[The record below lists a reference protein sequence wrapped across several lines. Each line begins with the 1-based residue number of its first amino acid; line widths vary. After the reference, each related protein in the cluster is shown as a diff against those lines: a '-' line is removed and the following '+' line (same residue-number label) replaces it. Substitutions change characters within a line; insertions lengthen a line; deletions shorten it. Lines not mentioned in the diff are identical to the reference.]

1 MPLRMP
7 KLRLTRRVGK
17 ILLGIV
23 AFVLILFGVAAWQVP
38 KVLHNVLVQDVSKM
52 IGREVSVG
60 DISFNPFTLTVR
72 ARDLAVAQP
81 DSQTPLLKLAEL
93 DVSAAW
99 SSLFWFAP
107 VVDRLTLR
115 EPNIA
120 IVREDVTRFNF
131 SDIQQRV
138 AELSAAQP
146 EEPPKKPDEGL
157 PRFSL
162 NNMVIENGTIT
173 LDDKVTGR
181 KQVVDELGVGVPFI
195 STFGYA
201 TDIDVQPRVH
211 LRINGSPFDL
221 NGVARPFDV
230 VPSSTLR
237 VAFNGLQLEKWAD
250 VWPMPLPFKVESALL
265 DSNLQVVFEQP
276 KDAPPKIRVVGD
288 LGLRRLDLRDTTGEN
303 LAAWSALTVT
313 RLELEPIARHVYV
326 GEVGLWA
333 PQIHVRRYANEHLNW
348 LDVVAGLKR
357 LGGVEPTATPVA
369 DKLRKASGLDPAA
382 KAGDKTVA
390 AAAAPGAAAKAAAP
404 AAGKAAAPA
413 ATNAAGKAAAPAA
426 TNAAGKATAAESAS
440 AAANATGKAAASAVA
455 DAADKTSTPAPVAAN
470 ASASAES
477 GAKAAAP
484 AAGPATGAAPAA
496 SASSAA
502 PATSSAATPAP
513 RAAPAGTAPAAPAT
527 ADAAPKP
534 EAAPTEW
541 KVELDAFNLH
551 EGEVYVTDAVSKL
564 DYVMTGLA
572 ATVEGVAL
580 PQVPDQPI
588 NLWLTMDNSTDGGWL
603 RAKGPL
609 VIQPLSLELG
619 VRLGNIALAPLAPA
633 VRNASP
639 MTLLDGRLAA
649 DAQIHVKEKNGAVD
663 ASATA
668 VQADLTQFKA
678 RDESLKPALDIALQS
693 LHVTADRLAM
703 GPGQSNFTL
712 AAAGIQ
718 GNGKLDLKGAFTPQ
732 PLTLKTSVDLSELNV
747 ASFAPYAASSLNA
760 TVRAITLGAKGNAEF
775 AAAAGSAPMKASWKG
790 GVEVTGVDLQD
801 RVNNDDFLNWKR
813 LGFTGMDISVAGDK
827 IGAKL
832 GDIALEDFY
841 GRVLLN
847 AQGRLNVMDLVAAP
861 GQAGGS
867 ITQDTQTPG
876 RSAAPAPAAAPGKA
890 SAMPDIS
897 VNSVT
902 LTRGRMTFTDR
913 FVKPNYVAELSS
925 VEGSITAVSST
936 NPQPAKVKVTGR
948 VYTTAPLS
956 ISGVVQPFA
965 KYLSLDLKASAKGV
979 DLPRFNTYSAKYVGY
994 PIKRGKLSVDLEY
1007 KIKDRALQATN
1018 HVVLNQLTFGD
1029 KTNSPDAT
1037 KLPVL
1042 LAVALLKD
1050 SRGNIDINLPISGS
1064 LDDPEFS
1071 VGGIVVRVLMN
1082 LVVKAVTSPFS
1093 LLASAFGGG
1102 EELSYVEFAPGSAAL
1117 TEDSQQRIDTLIK
1130 ALVDRPAL
1138 KMDISGRADP
1148 KTDVEGLR
1156 QAWVDAKIR
1165 AAKAAATTP
1174 RGKKPN
1180 PAGVE
1185 VSGAERAKYLEE
1197 VYDDTDLKDK
1207 PRNFIGMAK
1216 SVPPEQMEEM
1226 LRAAAPV
1233 GDEQLRQLAD
1243 ARAQAVY
1250 EKLQAQEGLADRV
1263 FIVAP
1268 QLDTDGIKDE
1278 GLPSRVD
1285 FSLK

>member
-7 KLRLTRRVGK
+7 KFRFTRRLGK
-17 ILLGIV
+17 ILLGVV
-23 AFVLILFGVAAWQVP
+23 AVALILCGVAAWQVP
-38 KVLHNVLVQDVSKM
+38 KVLHNVLTQDVAKM
-52 IGREVSVG
+52 LGRDVAVG
-60 DISFNPFTLTVR
+60 KITFNPFTLTVR

-81 DSQTPLLKLAEL
+81 GSQTPLFTASEVN
-93 DVSAAW
+93 VSAAW

-107 VVDRLTLR
+107 VVDRFTLR
-115 EPNIA
+115 SPTLS

-131 SDIQQRV
+131 SDVQQRV
-138 AELSAAQP
+138 AEMTAP
-146 EEPPKKPDEGL
+146 KPDEPPKPDDGL

-162 NNMVIENGTIT
+162 NNMVIEGGVVT

-181 KQVVDELGVGVPFI
+181 KQVIDELAVGVPFI

-201 TDIDVQPRVH
+201 TDIDVQPRLH

-221 NGVARPFDV
+221 TGVARPFDK

-237 VAFNGLQLEKWAD
+237 VAFTGLQLEKWAD
-250 VWPMPLPFKVESALL
+250 VWPMPLPFKLERALL
-265 DSNLQVVFEQP
+265 DSNLQIVFEQP

-288 LGLRRLDLRDTTGEN
+288 LGLRQFDLRDSAGES
-303 LAAWSALTVT
+303 LAGWSALTVT
-313 RLELEPIARHVYV
+313 RLELEPIARQVYV
-326 GEVGLWA
+326 GGVDLWA
-333 PQIHVRRYANEHLNW
+333 PQVYARRYSNQHLNW
-348 LDVVAGLKR
+348 QD
-357 LGGVEPTATPVA
+357 VA
-369 DKLRKASGLDPAA
+369 DKLKQLGGPAPAA
-382 KAGDKTVA
+382 K
-390 AAAAPGAAAKAAAP
+390 
-404 AAGKAAAPA
+404 PA
-413 ATNAAGKAAAPAA
+413 ATPAA
-426 TNAAGKATAAESAS
+426 KPGATAAKPVAGSAT
-440 AAANATGKAAASAVA
+440 AAVA
-455 DAADKTSTPAPVAAN
+455 DAAKPAL
-470 ASASAES
+470 
-477 GAKAAAP
+477 AAA
-484 AAGPATGAAPAA
+484 AGQA
-496 SASSAA
+496 SP
-502 PATSSAATPAP
+502 PATSSPAPSAKPDTGAASAPGGVPAATDTPPAD
-513 RAAPAGTAPAAPAT
+513 APPKPAAPA
-527 ADAAPKP
+527 
-534 EAAPTEW
+534 EW
-541 KVELDAFNLH
+541 KVTLDAFNIH
-551 EGEVYVTDAVSKL
+551 EGELYVTDAISKL
-564 DYVMTGLA
+564 DYTLTGLA
-572 ATVEGVAL
+572 VTVEGVAL
-580 PQVPDQPI
+580 PQVKGEPI
-588 NLWLTMDNSTDGGWL
+588 NLWLTVDNSTDGGWI

-609 VIQPLSLELG
+609 VLQPLSLELA
-619 VRLGNIALAPLAPA
+619 VRMGNVALAPFAPA
-633 VRNASP
+633 VRSLSP
-639 MTLLDGRLAA
+639 ILLQDGRLGLT
-649 DAQIHVKEKNGAVD
+649 AQVHVLDKNGAID
-663 ASATA
+663 ASATGVRA
-668 VQADLTQFKA
+668 ELAQFKA
-678 RDESLKPALDIALQS
+678 RDETLNPALDVALQQ
-693 LHVTADRLAM
+693 LVVTADRLAM
-703 GPGQSNFTL
+703 GPGASNFTL

-718 GNGKLDLKGAFTPQ
+718 GGGKLDLKGAFTPQ
-732 PLTLKTSVDLSELNV
+732 PLTLKTSVDLSGLNV
-747 ASFAPYAASSLNA
+747 ASFAPYFASSLNA
-760 TVRAITLGAKGNAEF
+760 TVRAITLGAKGDAEF
-775 AAAAGSAPMKASWKG
+775 AAANGNAPMKAGWKG
-790 GVEVTGVDLQD
+790 GVEVTDVDLQD
-801 RVNNDDFLNWKR
+801 RVNKDDFLNWKR
-813 LGFTGMDISVAGDK
+813 LGLSGMNISVAGEK
-827 IGAKL
+827 IVAGL
-832 GDIALEDFY
+832 GDIALDDFY
-841 GRVLLN
+841 GRILLN

-876 RSAAPAPAAAPGKA
+876 RRAEPPAPAAKGGG
-890 SAMPDIS
+890 MPDIS
-897 VNSVT
+897 LNSVT

-925 VEGSITAVSST
+925 IDGSITAVSST

-965 KYLSLDLKASAKGV
+965 KFLSLDLKASAKGV

-1007 KIKDRALQATN
+1007 KIKDRALLATN

-1071 VGGIVVRVLMN
+1071 VGGIVVRVLLN

-1102 EELSYVEFAPGSAAL
+1102 EELSYVEFAPGSAVL
-1117 TEDSQQRIDTLIK
+1117 TEDTQQRIETLTK
-1130 ALVDRPAL
+1130 ALADRPAL
-1138 KMDISGRADP
+1138 KMDLSGRADP
-1148 KTDVEGLR
+1148 KTDQDGLR
-1156 QAWVDAKIR
+1156 QAWVDAQIR
-1165 AAKAAATTP
+1165 LAKARDVAP

-1185 VSGAERAKYLEE
+1185 VSGAERAKYLEK
-1197 VYDDTDLKDK
+1197 VYDDTDIKDK

-1268 QLDTDGIKDE
+1268 QLDADGIKDE

>member
-1 MPLRMP
+1 MPVRMP
-7 KLRLTRRVGK
+7 KLRFTRRAGK

-38 KVLHNVLVQDVSKM
+38 KVLHGVLTDDVSKM
-52 IGREVSVG
+52 IGRDVSVG
-60 DISFNPFTLTVR
+60 KITFNPFTLTVR
-72 ARDLAVAQP
+72 AQDLAVAQP
-81 DSQTPLLKLAEL
+81 GAQTPLLTLAEL
-93 DVSAAW
+93 DASASW
-99 SSLFWFAP
+99 TSLFWFAP

-115 EPNIA
+115 QPNIA
-120 IVREDVTRFNF
+120 IVREDVLRFNF
-131 SDIQQRV
+131 SDIEQRV
-138 AELSAAQP
+138 AELAAAKP
-146 EEPPKKPDEGL
+146 DEPPKPDEGL

-181 KQVVDELGVGVPFI
+181 KQVVDEFAIGIPFI

-201 TDIDVQPRVH
+201 TDIDVQPRLH

-221 NGVARPFDV
+221 TGVARPFDV

-237 VAFNGLQLEKWAD
+237 VAFDGLQLEKWAD
-250 VWPMPLPFKVESALL
+250 VWPMPLPFKVDSALL

-288 LGLRRLDLRDTTGEN
+288 LGLRRLDVRDPSGGN
-303 LAAWSALTVT
+303 LAAWSALTVS
-313 RLELEPIARHVYV
+313 RLELEPIARQVYI

-333 PQIHVRRYANEHLNW
+333 PQIHVRRHANEHLNW
-348 LDVVAGLKR
+348 QDVVAGLKA
-357 LGGVEPTATPVA
+357 LGGVEQTATPVR
-369 DKLRKASGLDPAA
+369 DEMRKASGLKPLAA
-382 KAGDKTVA
+382 SGT
-390 AAAAPGAAAKAAAP
+390 PGAPEAQAP
-404 AAGKAAAPA
+404 ATQSASTPAPA
-413 ATNAAGKAAAPAA
+413 GQSPTGQSPGAQLPADQ
-426 TNAAGKATAAESAS
+426 TAAAS
-440 AAANATGKAAASAVA
+440 AAAPTP
-455 DAADKTSTPAPVAAN
+455 TPTPAPA
-470 ASASAES
+470 
-477 GAKAAAP
+477 
-484 AAGPATGAAPAA
+484 
-496 SASSAA
+496 
-502 PATSSAATPAP
+502 
-513 RAAPAGTAPAAPAT
+513 
-527 ADAAPKP
+527 
-534 EAAPTEW
+534 EW
-541 KVELDAFNLH
+541 KVTLDAFNLH

-572 ATVEGVAL
+572 ATVEGVEL
-580 PQVPDQPI
+580 PQQPDRPI

-609 VIQPLSLELG
+609 VIKPLSLDMN
-619 VRLGNIALAPLAPA
+619 VRLGNVALAPLAPA
-633 VRNASP
+633 VRSAAP
-639 MTLLDGRLAA
+639 ITLLDGRLGAT
-649 DAQIHVKEKNGAVD
+649 AQLHVREKGGAID

-678 RDESLKPALDIALQS
+678 RDESLKPALDVAMQS
-693 LHVTADRLAM
+693 LRITADRLAL
-703 GPGQSNFTL
+703 GPGPSNFTV
-712 AAAGIQ
+712 AAAGVQ
-718 GNGKLDLKGAFTPQ
+718 GDGKLDLKGVFTPQ
-732 PLTLKTSVDLSELNV
+732 PLTLKTAVDLSGLNV
-747 ASFAPYAASSLNA
+747 ASFAPYFASSLNA
-760 TVRAITLGAKGNAEF
+760 TVRAVTLGAKGNAEF
-775 AAAAGSAPMKASWKG
+775 TAAAGNAPMKAVWKG
-790 GVEVTGVDLQD
+790 AVDVTDLDLQD
-801 RVNNDDFLNWKR
+801 RVNKDDFLNWKR

-832 GDIALEDFY
+832 GDIVLEDFY
-841 GRVLLN
+841 GRILLN

-876 RSAAPAPAAAPGKA
+876 RSADTPAAPPAAAASAASGKGRGA

-925 VEGSITAVSST
+925 IEGDITAVSST

-965 KYLSLDLKASAKGV
+965 QYLSLDLKASAKGV

-1007 KIKDRALQATN
+1007 KIKNRALQASN

-1050 SRGNIDINLPISGS
+1050 SRGNIDIRLPIAGS

-1102 EELSYVEFAPGSAAL
+1102 EELSYVEFAPGSAVL
-1117 TEDSQQRIDTLIK
+1117 TDDTLQRIDTLTK
-1130 ALVDRPAL
+1130 ALTDRPAL

-1148 KTDVEGLR
+1148 KTDTEGLR

-1165 AAKAAATTP
+1165 AAKAADVAP
-1174 RGKKPN
+1174 RGKKPD
-1180 PAGVE
+1180 PKGVT
-1185 VSGAERAKYLEE
+1185 VSGAERAKYLED
-1197 VYDDTDLKDK
+1197 VYDDADLKDK

-1216 SVPPEQMEEM
+1216 SIPAAEMEAM

-1233 GDEQLRQLAD
+1233 GEEQLRQLAD

-1268 QLDTDGIKDE
+1268 QLDADGIKDE
-1278 GLPSRVD
+1278 GQPSRVD

>member
-1 MPLRMP
+1 MPVRMP
-7 KLRLTRRVGK
+7 KLRFTRRAGK

-38 KVLHNVLVQDVSKM
+38 KVLHGVLTDDVSKM
-52 IGREVSVG
+52 IGRDVSVG
-60 DISFNPFTLTVR
+60 KITFNPFTLTVR
-72 ARDLAVAQP
+72 AQDLAVAQP
-81 DSQTPLLKLAEL
+81 GAQTPLLTLAEL
-93 DVSAAW
+93 DASASW
-99 SSLFWFAP
+99 TSLFWFAP

-115 EPNIA
+115 QPTIA
-120 IVREDVTRFNF
+120 IVREDVLRFNF
-131 SDIQQRV
+131 SDIEQRV
-138 AELSAAQP
+138 AELAAAKP
-146 EEPPKKPDEGL
+146 DEPPKPDEGL

-181 KQVVDELGVGVPFI
+181 KQVVDEFAIGIPFI

-201 TDIDVQPRVH
+201 TDIDVQPRLH

-221 NGVARPFDV
+221 TGVARPFDV

-237 VAFNGLQLEKWAD
+237 VAFDGLQLEKWAD

-288 LGLRRLDLRDTTGEN
+288 LGLRRLDVRDPSGGN
-303 LAAWSALTVT
+303 LAAWSALTVS
-313 RLELEPIARHVYV
+313 RLELEPIARQVYI

-333 PQIHVRRYANEHLNW
+333 PQIHVRRHANEHLNW
-348 LDVVAGLKR
+348 QDVVAGLKA
-357 LGGVEPTATPVA
+357 LGGVEPTATPVR
-369 DKLRKASGLDPAA
+369 DEMRKASGLKPLAAGGAPASAGTPAA
-382 KAGDKTVA
+382 AGA
-390 AAAAPGAAAKAAAP
+390 QAPGTQSP
-404 AAGKAAAPA
+404 
-413 ATNAAGKAAAPAA
+413 
-426 TNAAGKATAAESAS
+426 
-440 AAANATGKAAASAVA
+440 
-455 DAADKTSTPAPVAAN
+455 STPAPVAKAD
-470 ASASAES
+470 AGTGSTAQAPTGPAS
-477 GAKAAAP
+477 GAPRPADPAGTAP
-484 AAGPATGAAPAA
+484 TAGATPTAGAAPAA
-496 SASSAA
+496 DTAAASA
-502 PATSSAATPAP
+502 PTPAP
-513 RAAPAGTAPAAPAT
+513 A
-527 ADAAPKP
+527 
-534 EAAPTEW
+534 EW
-541 KVELDAFNLH
+541 QVTLDAFNLH

-572 ATVEGVAL
+572 ATVEGVEL
-580 PQVPDQPI
+580 PQQPDRPI

-609 VIQPLSLELG
+609 VINPLSLDMN
-619 VRLGNIALAPLAPA
+619 VRLGNVALAPLAPA
-633 VRNASP
+633 VRSAAPIS
-639 MTLLDGRLAA
+639 LLDGRLGAT
-649 DAQIHVKEKNGAVD
+649 AQVHVREKGGAID
-663 ASATA
+663 ASATT

-678 RDESLKPALDIALQS
+678 RDESLKPALDIAMQS
-693 LHVTADRLAM
+693 LRITADRLAM

-718 GNGKLDLKGAFTPQ
+718 GDGKLDLKGVFTPQ
-732 PLTLKTSVDLSELNV
+732 PLTLKTAVDLSGLNV
-747 ASFAPYAASSLNA
+747 ASFAPYFASSLNA
-760 TVRAITLGAKGNAEF
+760 TVRAVTLGAKGNAEF
-775 AAAAGSAPMKASWKG
+775 IAAAGNAPMKAVWKG
-790 GVEVTGVDLQD
+790 AVDVTDLDLQD
-801 RVNNDDFLNWKR
+801 RVNKDDFLNWKR

-841 GRVLLN
+841 GRILLN

-876 RSAAPAPAAAPGKA
+876 RSADTPAAPPAPAAPAPSAKGSRA

-925 VEGSITAVSST
+925 IEGGITAVSST

-965 KYLSLDLKASAKGV
+965 QYLTLDLKASAKGV

-1007 KIKDRALQATN
+1007 KIKNRALQATN

-1102 EELSYVEFAPGSAAL
+1102 EELSYVEFAPGSAVL
-1117 TEDSQQRIDTLIK
+1117 TKDTIQRIDTLTK
-1130 ALVDRPAL
+1130 ALTDRPAL

-1148 KTDVEGLR
+1148 KTDSEGLR
-1156 QAWVDAKIR
+1156 QAWVDAQIR
-1165 AAKAAATTP
+1165 AAKAADVAP
-1174 RGKKPN
+1174 RGKKPD
-1180 PAGVE
+1180 PKGVT
-1185 VSGAERAKYLEE
+1185 VSAAERAKYLED
-1197 VYDDTDLKDK
+1197 VYDDADLKDK

-1216 SVPPEQMEEM
+1216 SVPAAQMEAM

-1233 GDEQLRQLAD
+1233 GEDQLRQLAD

-1268 QLDTDGIKDE
+1268 QLDADDIKDE
-1278 GLPSRVD
+1278 GQPSRVD

>member
-7 KLRLTRRVGK
+7 KLRLSGRVGK
-17 ILLGIV
+17 ILLGIA
-23 AFVLILFGVAAWQVP
+23 AFILILFGVAAWQVP
-38 KVLHNVLVQDVSKM
+38 KVLADVLTQDVSKM
-52 IGREVSVG
+52 IGRDVSVG
-60 DISFNPFTLTVR
+60 KISFNPFTLTVR

-81 DSQTPLLKLAEL
+81 GSQTPLLTLAEL
-93 DVSAAW
+93 DASAAW
-99 SSLFWFAP
+99 TSLFWFAP

-138 AELSAAQP
+138 AEMAAAQP
-146 EEPPKKPDEGL
+146 EAPPEPDAGL

-162 NNMVIENGTIT
+162 NNMVIENGSIT

-201 TDIDVQPRVH
+201 TDIDVQPRLH

-221 NGVARPFDV
+221 TGVARPFDV

-237 VAFNGLQLEKWAD
+237 VAFDGLQLEKWAD
-250 VWPMPLPFKVESALL
+250 VWPMPLPFKLESALL

-276 KDAPPKIRVVGD
+276 KDAPPKIRVMGD
-288 LGLRRLDLRDTTGEN
+288 LGLRRLDLRDTAGQG
-303 LAAWSALTVT
+303 LAAWSALTVS
-313 RLELEPIARHVYV
+313 RLELEPIERRVYV

-333 PQIHVRRYANEHLNW
+333 PQIHVRRQANAQLNW
-348 LDVVAGLKR
+348 LDVVAKLKQ

-369 DKLRKASGLDPAA
+369 DKLRKASGLKPAEH
-382 KAGDKTVA
+382 
-390 AAAAPGAAAKAAAP
+390 PAAP
-404 AAGKAAAPA
+404 AAAAVAAPA
-413 ATNAAGKAAAPAA
+413 ATPADAGAAAP
-426 TNAAGKATAAESAS
+426 
-440 AAANATGKAAASAVA
+440 
-455 DAADKTSTPAPVAAN
+455 
-470 ASASAES
+470 
-477 GAKAAAP
+477 
-484 AAGPATGAAPAA
+484 
-496 SASSAA
+496 
-502 PATSSAATPAP
+502 
-513 RAAPAGTAPAAPAT
+513 PAAPAVPPEP
-527 ADAAPKP
+527 AD
-534 EAAPTEW
+534 W
-541 KVELDAFNLH
+541 KVNLDAFNLH
-551 EGEVYVTDAVSKL
+551 EGELYVNDAVSKL

-580 PQVPDQPI
+580 PQVEGEPI

-609 VIQPLSLELG
+609 VIKPLSLELG
-619 VRLGNIALAPLAPA
+619 VRLGNVALAPLAPA
-633 VRNASP
+633 VRNAAP
-639 MTLLDGRLAA
+639 IALLDGRLAA
-649 DAQIHVKEKNGAVD
+649 AAQVHVREQNGAVD
-663 ASATA
+663 ASATG
-668 VQADLTQFKA
+668 VQADLTGFKA
-678 RDESLKPALDIALQS
+678 RDESLKPALDLALQS
-693 LHVTADRLAM
+693 LRVTADRLAM

-712 AAAGIQ
+712 AAAGVQ
-718 GNGKLDLKGAFTPQ
+718 GNGKLDLKGVFTPQ
-732 PLTLKTSVDLSELNV
+732 PLTVKTAVDLSGLNV
-747 ASFAPYAASSLNA
+747 ATFAPYAASSLNA

-775 AAAAGSAPMKASWKG
+775 AAAAGNAPMKAGWKG
-790 GVEVTGVDLQD
+790 GVEITDVDLQD

-813 LGFTGMDISVAGDK
+813 LGFSGMDISVAGDK
-827 IGAKL
+827 IGARL

-876 RSAAPAPAAAPGKA
+876 RNKAPPAAAPAKGGA
-890 SAMPDIS
+890 SAMPDIA

-902 LTRGRMTFTDR
+902 LNRGRMTFTDR

-925 VEGSITAVSST
+925 IEGSITAVSST

-956 ISGVVQPFA
+956 ISGIVQPFA
-965 KYLSLDLKASAKGV
+965 KYLTLDLKATAKGV

-1018 HVVLNQLTFGD
+1018 HVILNQLTFGD

-1050 SRGNIDINLPISGS
+1050 ARGNIDINLPVSGS
-1064 LDDPEFS
+1064 LDDPQFS

-1117 TEDSQQRIDTLIK
+1117 TEDSVQRIDTLTK
-1130 ALVDRPAL
+1130 ALADRPAL

-1148 KTDVEGLR
+1148 KTDMEGLR
-1156 QAWVDAKIR
+1156 QAWVDGQIR
-1165 AAKAAATTP
+1165 AAKAADTAP

-1180 PAGVE
+1180 PAGVQ
-1185 VSGAERAKYLEE
+1185 VSAAERAKYLEE
-1197 VYDDTDLKDK
+1197 VYDDTDIEDK
-1207 PRNFIGMAK
+1207 PRNFIGIAK
-1216 SVPPEQMEEM
+1216 SVPAEQMEAM
-1226 LRAAAPV
+1226 LRKAAPV
-1233 GDEQLRQLAD
+1233 GEEQLRQLAD

-1268 QLDTDGIKDE
+1268 QLDADGIKDE

>member
-7 KLRLTRRVGK
+7 KFRFTRRLGK
-17 ILLGIV
+17 ILLGVV
-23 AFVLILFGVAAWQVP
+23 ATALILCGIAAWQVP
-38 KVLHNVLVQDVSKM
+38 KVLHNVLTQDVAKM
-52 IGREVSVG
+52 LGRDVAVG
-60 DISFNPFTLTVR
+60 KITFNPFTLTVR
-72 ARDLAVAQP
+72 AQDLAVAQP
-81 DSQTPLLKLAEL
+81 GSQTPLFTASEL
-93 DVSAAW
+93 NVSAAW
-99 SSLFWFAP
+99 TSLFWFAP
-107 VVDRLTLR
+107 VVDRFTLR
-115 EPNIA
+115 SPTLSL
-120 IVREDVTRFNF
+120 VREDVTRFNF
-131 SDIQQRV
+131 SDVQQRV
-138 AELSAAQP
+138 AEMTAP
-146 EEPPKKPDEGL
+146 KPDEPPKADEGL

-162 NNMVIENGTIT
+162 NNMVIEGGVIT

-181 KQVVDELGVGVPFI
+181 KQVVDELAIGVPFI

-201 TDIDVQPRVH
+201 TDIDVQPRLH

-221 NGVARPFDV
+221 TGVARPFDK

-237 VAFNGLQLEKWAD
+237 VAFSGLQLEKWAD
-250 VWPMPLPFKVESALL
+250 VWPMPLPFKLERALL

-288 LGLRRLDLRDTTGEN
+288 LGLRQFDLRDSAGES

-313 RLELEPIARHVYV
+313 RLELEPIARQVYV
-326 GEVGLWA
+326 GGVDLWA
-333 PQIHVRRYANEHLNW
+333 PQVYARRYSNQRLNW
-348 LDVVAGLKR
+348 QDVVDKLKQ
-357 LGGVEPTATPVA
+357 LGGPAPTAQPAAMTAAKPA
-369 DKLRKASGLDPAA
+369 ATDPAQAA
-382 KAGDKTVA
+382 KPAPA
-390 AAAAPGAAAKAAAP
+390 AAAQ
-404 AAGKAAAPA
+404 
-413 ATNAAGKAAAPAA
+413 
-426 TNAAGKATAAESAS
+426 
-440 AAANATGKAAASAVA
+440 AAAS
-455 DAADKTSTPAPVAAN
+455 SP
-470 ASASAES
+470 
-477 GAKAAAP
+477 
-484 AAGPATGAAPAA
+484 
-496 SASSAA
+496 
-502 PATSSAATPAP
+502 
-513 RAAPAGTAPAAPAT
+513 APAAPAAASKPNDASPAAAT
-527 ADAAPKP
+527 SDAPPAADAPPKP
-534 EAAPTEW
+534 AAPAEW
-541 KVELDAFNLH
+541 KVTLDAFNIH
-551 EGEVYVTDAVSKL
+551 EGELYVTDAISKL
-564 DYVMTGLA
+564 DYTLTGLA
-572 ATVEGVAL
+572 VTVEGVAL
-580 PQVPDQPI
+580 PQVKGEPI
-588 NLWLTMDNSTDGGWL
+588 NLWLTVDNSTDGGWI

-609 VIQPLSLELG
+609 VLQPLSLELAL
-619 VRLGNIALAPLAPA
+619 RMGNVALAPFAPA
-633 VRNASP
+633 VRSLSP
-639 MTLLDGRLAA
+639 ILLQDGRLGLT
-649 DAQIHVKEKNGAVD
+649 AQVHVLDKNGVID
-663 ASATA
+663 ASATGVRA
-668 VQADLTQFKA
+668 ELAQFKA
-678 RDESLKPALDIALQS
+678 RDETLNPALDVALQQ
-693 LHVTADRLAM
+693 LVVTADRLAM
-703 GPGQSNFTL
+703 GPGASNFTL

-718 GNGKLDLKGAFTPQ
+718 GGGKLDLKGAFTPQ
-732 PLTLKTSVDLSELNV
+732 PLSVKTSVDLSGLNV
-747 ASFAPYAASSLNA
+747 ASFAPYFASSLNA
-760 TVRAITLGAKGNAEF
+760 TVRAITLGAKGDAEF
-775 AAAAGSAPMKASWKG
+775 AAANGSAPMKAGWKG
-790 GVEVTGVDLQD
+790 GVDITDVDLQD
-801 RVNNDDFLNWKR
+801 RVNKDDFLNWKR
-813 LGFTGMDISVAGDK
+813 LGLSGMNVSVAGEK
-827 IGAKL
+827 IVAGL
-832 GDIALEDFY
+832 GDIALDDFY
-841 GRVLLN
+841 GRILLN

-876 RSAAPAPAAAPGKA
+876 RRAEPPAPAAKGGG
-890 SAMPDIS
+890 MPDIS
-897 VNSVT
+897 LNSVT

-925 VEGSITAVSST
+925 IDGSITAVSST

-1007 KIKDRALQATN
+1007 KIKDRALLATN

-1071 VGGIVVRVLMN
+1071 VGGIVVRVLLN

-1117 TEDSQQRIDTLIK
+1117 TDDTLQRIDTLTK

-1138 KMDISGRADP
+1138 KMDLSGRADP
-1148 KTDVEGLR
+1148 KTDLDGLR
-1156 QAWVDAKIR
+1156 QAWVDAQIR
-1165 AAKAAATTP
+1165 LAKARDVAP

-1185 VSGAERAKYLEE
+1185 VSGAERAKYLEK

-1216 SVPPEQMEEM
+1216 SVPPQQMEEM

-1268 QLDTDGIKDE
+1268 QLDADGIKDE

>member
-1 MPLRMP
+1 MPVRMP
-7 KLRLTRRVGK
+7 KLRFTRRAGK

-38 KVLHNVLVQDVSKM
+38 KVLHGVLTDDVAKM
-52 IGREVSVG
+52 IGRDVSVG
-60 DISFNPFTLTVR
+60 KITFNPFTLTVR
-72 ARDLAVAQP
+72 AQDLTVAQP
-81 DSQTPLLKLAEL
+81 GSQTPLLTLAEL
-93 DVSAAW
+93 DASASW
-99 SSLFWFAP
+99 TSLFWFAP

-115 EPNIA
+115 QPNIA
-120 IVREDVTRFNF
+120 IVREDVLRFNF
-131 SDIQQRV
+131 SDIEQRV
-138 AELSAAQP
+138 AELAAAKPQ
-146 EEPPKKPDEGL
+146 EPPKPDEGL

-162 NNMVIENGTIT
+162 NNMVIEDGAIT

-181 KQVVDELGVGVPFI
+181 KQVVDEFTIGVPFI

-201 TDIDVQPRVH
+201 TDIDVQPRLH

-221 NGVARPFDV
+221 TGVARPFDV

-237 VAFNGLQLEKWAD
+237 VAFDGLQLEKWAD
-250 VWPMPLPFKVESALL
+250 VWPMPLPFKVERALL

-276 KDAPPKIRVVGD
+276 KDAPPKIRIVGD
-288 LGLRRLDLRDTTGEN
+288 LGLRRLDVRDPSGGN
-303 LAAWSALTVT
+303 LAAWSALTVS
-313 RLELEPIARHVYV
+313 RLELEPIARQVYI

-333 PQIHVRRYANEHLNW
+333 PQIHVRRHANEHLNW
-348 LDVVAGLKR
+348 QDVVAGLKA
-357 LGGVEPTATPVA
+357 LGGVEPTATPVR
-369 DKLRKASGLDPAA
+369 DEMRKASGLKPRAA
-382 KAGDKTVA
+382 SGPQV
-390 AAAAPGAAAKAAAP
+390 APGAAGAPAPVPAP
-404 AAGKAAAPA
+404 AAQAPTTPATPAAQAPA
-413 ATNAAGKAAAPAA
+413 PRPDQAATAPA
-426 TNAAGKATAAESAS
+426 GQ
-440 AAANATGKAAASAVA
+440 
-455 DAADKTSTPAPVAAN
+455 AP
-470 ASASAES
+470 
-477 GAKAAAP
+477 
-484 AAGPATGAAPAA
+484 
-496 SASSAA
+496 
-502 PATSSAATPAP
+502 ATPAP
-513 RAAPAGTAPAAPAT
+513 APA
-527 ADAAPKP
+527 
-534 EAAPTEW
+534 EW
-541 KVELDAFNLH
+541 KVVLDAFNLH

-580 PQVPDQPI
+580 PQPPDQPI

-609 VIQPLSLELG
+609 VIKPLSLDMN

-633 VRNASP
+633 VRSAAP
-639 MTLLDGRLAA
+639 ITLLDGRLGAT
-649 DAQIHVKEKNGAVD
+649 AQLHVREKGGAID

-678 RDESLKPALDIALQS
+678 RDESLKPVLDIAMQS
-693 LHVTADRLAM
+693 LRITADRLAL
-703 GPGQSNFTL
+703 GPGPSNFTV
-712 AAAGIQ
+712 AAAGVQ
-718 GNGKLDLKGAFTPQ
+718 GDGKLDLKGVFTPQ
-732 PLTLKTSVDLSELNV
+732 PLTLKTAVDLSNLNV
-747 ASFAPYAASSLNA
+747 ASFAPYFASSLNA
-760 TVRAITLGAKGNAEF
+760 TVRAVTLSAKGNAEF
-775 AAAAGSAPMKASWKG
+775 TAAAGNAPMKAGWKG
-790 GVEVTGVDLQD
+790 GVDITDLDLQD
-801 RVNNDDFLNWKR
+801 RVNKDDFLNWKR

-827 IGAKL
+827 IGARL

-841 GRVLLN
+841 GRILLN

-876 RSAAPAPAAAPGKA
+876 RSAEPPPAPPAATAPAKGSGAA
-890 SAMPDIS
+890 AMPDIS

-925 VEGSITAVSST
+925 IEGDITAVSST

-956 ISGVVQPFA
+956 ISGIVQPFA
-965 KYLSLDLKASAKGV
+965 KYLTLDLKASAKGV

-1007 KIKDRALQATN
+1007 KIKNRALQATN

-1102 EELSYVEFAPGSAAL
+1102 EELSYVEFAPGSAVL
-1117 TEDSQQRIDTLIK
+1117 TEDSLQRIETLTK
-1130 ALVDRPAL
+1130 ALADRPAL

-1148 KTDVEGLR
+1148 KTDTEGLR

-1165 AAKAAATTP
+1165 AAKAADVAP
-1174 RGKKPN
+1174 RGKKPD
-1180 PAGVE
+1180 PKGVE
-1185 VSGAERAKYLEE
+1185 VSGAERAKYLEA

-1216 SVPPEQMEEM
+1216 SIPAAQMEAM

-1233 GDEQLRQLAD
+1233 GEDQLRQLAD

-1268 QLDTDGIKDE
+1268 QLDADGIKDE
-1278 GLPSRVD
+1278 GQPSRVD

>member
-1 MPLRMP
+1 MPLRRP
-7 KLRLTRRVGK
+7 KLRFTRRAGK

-23 AFVLILFGVAAWQVP
+23 AFALIVCGIAAWQVP
-38 KVLHNVLVQDVSKM
+38 KVLHNVLTTDVAKM
-52 IGREVSVG
+52 IGRDVSVG
-60 DISFNPFTLTVR
+60 KISFNPFTLTVR

-81 DSQTPLLKLAEL
+81 GSQTPLLTLAEL
-93 DVSAAW
+93 DASAAW

-115 EPNIA
+115 EPSIA

-138 AELSAAQP
+138 ADMAAAQP
-146 EEPPKKPDEGL
+146 EEPPEPDAGL

-162 NNMVIENGTIT
+162 NNMVIEGGSIT

-181 KQVVDELGVGVPFI
+181 KQVVDELGLGVPFI
-195 STFGYA
+195 SNFGYA
-201 TDIDVQPRVH
+201 TDIDVQPRLH

-221 NGVARPFDV
+221 TGVARPFDK

-250 VWPMPLPFKVESALL
+250 VWPMPLPFKLESALL

-276 KDAPPKIRVVGD
+276 KDAAPKIRVVGD
-288 LGLRRLDLRDTTGEN
+288 LGLRRFDLRDTNGDP

-313 RLELEPIARHVYV
+313 RLELEPIARQAYV
-326 GEVGLWA
+326 GEIGLWA
-333 PQIHVRRYANEHLNW
+333 PQVHVRRYANEHLNW
-348 LDVVAGLKR
+348 QDVVVKLKALAG
-357 LGGVEPTATPVA
+357 VAPTETPVA
-369 DKLRKASGLDPAA
+369 DKLRRDIGLKEKP
-382 KAGDKTVA
+382 K
-390 AAAAPGAAAKAAAP
+390 P
-404 AAGKAAAPA
+404 
-413 ATNAAGKAAAPAA
+413 
-426 TNAAGKATAAESAS
+426 
-440 AAANATGKAAASAVA
+440 
-455 DAADKTSTPAPVAAN
+455 DA
-470 ASASAES
+470 
-477 GAKAAAP
+477 
-484 AAGPATGAAPAA
+484 
-496 SASSAA
+496 
-502 PATSSAATPAP
+502 AATPAP
-513 RAAPAGTAPAAPAT
+513 DDAPAVASGVSPAGATVDATTAAPA
-527 ADAAPKP
+527 
-534 EAAPTEW
+534 PTPDSSDW
-541 KVELDAFNLH
+541 KVTLDAFNLH
-551 EGEVYVTDAVSKL
+551 EGELTLTDAISKL
-564 DYVMTGLA
+564 DYVVTGVG
-572 ATVEGVAL
+572 ATVEGVTI
-580 PQVPDQPI
+580 PEVKDQPV
-588 NLWLTMDNSTDGGWL
+588 NLWLNVDNSTDGGWI

-609 VIQPLSLELG
+609 ELKPLSLELA
-619 VRLGNIALAPLAPA
+619 VRMGNIALAPLAPA
-633 VRNASP
+633 VRNAAP
-639 MTLLDGRLAA
+639 ILLLDGRLGAS
-649 DAQIHVKEKNGAVD
+649 AQIHVREKDGAVD
-663 ASATA
+663 AYATA
-668 VQADLTQFKA
+668 VQADLAQFKA
-678 RDESLKPALDIALQS
+678 RDEAQKPALDIALQS
-693 LHVTADRLAM
+693 LRMTADRVAM

-718 GNGKLDLKGAFTPQ
+718 GDGALNMKGAFTPQ
-732 PLTLKTSVDLSELNV
+732 PLTLTSSVDLSDLNV
-747 ASFAPYAASSLNA
+747 APFAPYAAGSLNA
-760 TVRAITLGAKGNAEF
+760 TVRAITLAAKGDVAF
-775 AAAAGSAPMKASWKG
+775 AAATGNAPMRVNWKG
-790 GVEVTGVDLQD
+790 GVDITGVDLQD

-813 LGFTGMDISVAGDK
+813 LAFAGMDVSVAGDK
-827 IGAKL
+827 VAAKL

-841 GRVLLN
+841 GRILLN

-876 RSAAPAPAAAPGKA
+876 RQAPAAPASSKSDAGA
-890 SAMPDIS
+890 AMPDIS

-902 LTRGRMTFTDR
+902 LSRGRMTFTDR
-913 FVKPNYVAELSS
+913 FVKPNYVAELSAI
-925 VEGSITAVSST
+925 EGAISAVSST

-956 ISGVVQPFA
+956 ISGIVQPFA
-965 KYLSLDLKASAKGV
+965 KYLTLDLKASAKGV

-1007 KIKDRALQATN
+1007 KIKNRALQASN

-1050 SRGNIDINLPISGS
+1050 SRGNIDINLPVSGS

-1071 VGGIVVRVLMN
+1071 VGGIVVRVLLN

-1102 EELSYVEFAPGSAAL
+1102 EELSYVEFAPGSAVL
-1117 TEDSQQRIDTLIK
+1117 TEDSIQRIDTLTK
-1130 ALVDRPAL
+1130 ALTERPAL

-1148 KTDVEGLR
+1148 KTDTEGLR
-1156 QAWVDAKIR
+1156 QAWVDAQIR
-1165 AAKAAATTP
+1165 AAKAADTAP

-1180 PAGVE
+1180 PAGVQ
-1185 VSGAERAKYLEE
+1185 VSAAERAKYLEE
-1197 VYDDTDLKDK
+1197 VYDDTDIEDK

-1216 SVPPEQMEEM
+1216 SVPTEQMESM
-1226 LRAAAPV
+1226 LRGVAPV

-1268 QLDTDGIKDE
+1268 QLDADGIKDE
-1278 GLPSRVD
+1278 GQPSRVD

>member
-1 MPLRMP
+1 MPVRMP
-7 KLRLTRRVGK
+7 KLRFTRRAGK

-38 KVLHNVLVQDVSKM
+38 KVLHGVLTDDVAKM
-52 IGREVSVG
+52 IGRDVSVG
-60 DISFNPFTLTVR
+60 KITFNPFTLTVR
-72 ARDLAVAQP
+72 AQDLTVAQP
-81 DSQTPLLKLAEL
+81 GSQTPLLTLAEL
-93 DVSAAW
+93 DASASW
-99 SSLFWFAP
+99 TSLFWFAP

-115 EPNIA
+115 QPNIA
-120 IVREDVTRFNF
+120 IVREDVLRFNF
-131 SDIQQRV
+131 SDIEQRV
-138 AELSAAQP
+138 AELAAAQP
-146 EEPPKKPDEGL
+146 QEPPKPDEGL

-162 NNMVIENGTIT
+162 NNMVIEDGAIT

-181 KQVVDELGVGVPFI
+181 KQVVDEFTIGVPFI

-201 TDIDVQPRVH
+201 TDIDVQPRLH

-221 NGVARPFDV
+221 TGVARPFDV

-237 VAFNGLQLEKWAD
+237 VAFDGLQLEKWAD
-250 VWPMPLPFKVESALL
+250 VWPMPLPFKVERALL

-276 KDAPPKIRVVGD
+276 KDAPPKIRIVGE
-288 LGLRRLDLRDTTGEN
+288 LGLRRLDVRDPSGGN
-303 LAAWSALTVT
+303 LAAWSALTVS
-313 RLELEPIARHVYV
+313 RLELEPIARQVYI

-333 PQIHVRRYANEHLNW
+333 PQIHVRRHANEHLNW
-348 LDVVAGLKR
+348 QDVVAGLKA
-357 LGGVEPTATPVA
+357 LGGVEPTATPVR
-369 DKLRKASGLDPAA
+369 DEMRKASGLKPRAASGAQVAPETPAQ
-382 KAGDKTVA
+382 
-390 AAAAPGAAAKAAAP
+390 APGAQPP
-404 AAGKAAAPA
+404 ANPA
-413 ATNAAGKAAAPAA
+413 
-426 TNAAGKATAAESAS
+426 
-440 AAANATGKAAASAVA
+440 AAASAPAASVPGA
-455 DAADKTSTPAPVAAN
+455 SATATQAADVPASTSAAAGAPAASTPAPA
-470 ASASAES
+470 
-477 GAKAAAP
+477 
-484 AAGPATGAAPAA
+484 
-496 SASSAA
+496 
-502 PATSSAATPAP
+502 
-513 RAAPAGTAPAAPAT
+513 
-527 ADAAPKP
+527 
-534 EAAPTEW
+534 EW
-541 KVELDAFNLH
+541 KVVLDAFNLH

-580 PQVPDQPI
+580 PQPPDQPI

-609 VIQPLSLELG
+609 VIKPLSLDMN

-633 VRNASP
+633 VRSAAP
-639 MTLLDGRLAA
+639 ITVLDGRLGAT
-649 DAQIHVKEKNGAVD
+649 AQLHVREKGGAID

-678 RDESLKPALDIALQS
+678 RDESLKPVLDIAMQS
-693 LHVTADRLAM
+693 LRITADRLAL
-703 GPGQSNFTL
+703 GPGPSNFTV
-712 AAAGIQ
+712 AAAGVQ
-718 GNGKLDLKGAFTPQ
+718 GDGKLDLKGVFTPQ
-732 PLTLKTSVDLSELNV
+732 PLTLKTAVDLSNLNV
-747 ASFAPYAASSLNA
+747 ASFAPYFASSLNA
-760 TVRAITLGAKGNAEF
+760 TVRAVTLSAKGNAEF
-775 AAAAGSAPMKASWKG
+775 TAAAGSAPMKAGWKG
-790 GVEVTGVDLQD
+790 GVDITDLDLQD
-801 RVNNDDFLNWKR
+801 RVNKDDFLNWKR

-827 IGAKL
+827 IGARL

-841 GRVLLN
+841 GRILLN

-867 ITQDTQTPG
+867 ITQATQTPG
-876 RSAAPAPAAAPGKA
+876 RSADPPAAPPAATA
-890 SAMPDIS
+890 SAKGSGAAAMPDIS

-925 VEGSITAVSST
+925 IEGDITAVSST

-956 ISGVVQPFA
+956 ISGIVQPFA
-965 KYLSLDLKASAKGV
+965 KYLTLDLKASAKGV

-1007 KIKDRALQATN
+1007 KIKNRALQATN

-1102 EELSYVEFAPGSAAL
+1102 EELSYVEFAPGSAVL
-1117 TEDSQQRIDTLIK
+1117 TEDSLQRIETLTK
-1130 ALVDRPAL
+1130 ALADRPAL

-1148 KTDVEGLR
+1148 KTDTEGLR

-1165 AAKAAATTP
+1165 AAKAADVAP
-1174 RGKKPN
+1174 RGKKPD
-1180 PAGVE
+1180 PKGVE
-1185 VSGAERAKYLEE
+1185 VSGAERAKYLEA

-1216 SVPPEQMEEM
+1216 SIPAAQMEAM

-1233 GDEQLRQLAD
+1233 GEDQLRQLAD

-1268 QLDTDGIKDE
+1268 QLDVDGIKDE
-1278 GLPSRVD
+1278 GQPSRVD

>member
-7 KLRLTRRVGK
+7 KFRFTRRLGK
-17 ILLGIV
+17 ILLGVV
-23 AFVLILFGVAAWQVP
+23 ATALILCGIAAWQVP
-38 KVLHNVLVQDVSKM
+38 KVLHNVLTQDVAKM
-52 IGREVSVG
+52 LGRDVAVG
-60 DISFNPFTLTVR
+60 KITFNPFTLTVR
-72 ARDLAVAQP
+72 AQDLAVAQP
-81 DSQTPLLKLAEL
+81 GSQTPLFTASEL

-99 SSLFWFAP
+99 TSLFWFAP
-107 VVDRLTLR
+107 VVDRFTLR
-115 EPNIA
+115 SPTLSL
-120 IVREDVTRFNF
+120 VREDVTRFNF
-131 SDIQQRV
+131 SDVQQRV
-138 AELSAAQP
+138 AEMTAP
-146 EEPPKKPDEGL
+146 KPDEPPKADEGL

-162 NNMVIENGTIT
+162 NNMVIEGGVIT

-181 KQVVDELGVGVPFI
+181 KQVVDELAIGVPFI

-201 TDIDVQPRVH
+201 TDIDVQPRLH

-221 NGVARPFDV
+221 TGVARPFDK

-237 VAFNGLQLEKWAD
+237 VAFSGLQLEKWAD
-250 VWPMPLPFKVESALL
+250 VWPMPLPFKLERALL

-288 LGLRRLDLRDTTGEN
+288 LGLRQFDLRDSAGES

-313 RLELEPIARHVYV
+313 RLELEPIARQVYV
-326 GEVGLWA
+326 GGVDLWA
-333 PQIHVRRYANEHLNW
+333 PQVYARRYSNQRLNW
-348 LDVVAGLKR
+348 QDVVDKLKQ
-357 LGGVEPTATPVA
+357 LGGPAPTAQPAAMTAAKPA
-369 DKLRKASGLDPAA
+369 ATDPAQAA
-382 KAGDKTVA
+382 KPAPA
-390 AAAAPGAAAKAAAP
+390 AAAQAAQ
-404 AAGKAAAPA
+404 
-413 ATNAAGKAAAPAA
+413 
-426 TNAAGKATAAESAS
+426 
-440 AAANATGKAAASAVA
+440 AAAS
-455 DAADKTSTPAPVAAN
+455 SP
-470 ASASAES
+470 
-477 GAKAAAP
+477 
-484 AAGPATGAAPAA
+484 
-496 SASSAA
+496 
-502 PATSSAATPAP
+502 
-513 RAAPAGTAPAAPAT
+513 APAAPAAAST
-527 ADAAPKP
+527 PNDASPAAATSDAPPAADASPKP
-534 EAAPTEW
+534 AAPAEW
-541 KVELDAFNLH
+541 KVTLDAFNIH
-551 EGEVYVTDAVSKL
+551 EGELYVTDAISKL
-564 DYVMTGLA
+564 DYTLTGLA
-572 ATVEGVAL
+572 VTVEGVAL
-580 PQVPDQPI
+580 PQVKGEPI
-588 NLWLTMDNSTDGGWL
+588 NLWLTVDNSTDGGWI

-609 VIQPLSLELG
+609 VLQPLSLELAL
-619 VRLGNIALAPLAPA
+619 RMGNVALAPFAPA
-633 VRNASP
+633 VRSLSP
-639 MTLLDGRLAA
+639 ILLQDGRLGLT
-649 DAQIHVKEKNGAVD
+649 AQVHVLDKNGVID
-663 ASATA
+663 ASATGVRA
-668 VQADLTQFKA
+668 ELAQFKA
-678 RDESLKPALDIALQS
+678 RDETLNPALDVALQQ
-693 LHVTADRLAM
+693 LVVTADRLAM
-703 GPGQSNFTL
+703 GPGASNFTL

-718 GNGKLDLKGAFTPQ
+718 GGGKLDLKGAFTPQ
-732 PLTLKTSVDLSELNV
+732 PLSVKTSVDLSGLNV
-747 ASFAPYAASSLNA
+747 ASFAPYFASSLNA
-760 TVRAITLGAKGNAEF
+760 TVRAITLGAKGDAEF
-775 AAAAGSAPMKASWKG
+775 AAANGSAPMKAGWKG
-790 GVEVTGVDLQD
+790 GVDITDVDLQD
-801 RVNNDDFLNWKR
+801 RVNKDDFLNWKR
-813 LGFTGMDISVAGDK
+813 LGLSGMNVSVAGEK
-827 IGAKL
+827 IVAGL
-832 GDIALEDFY
+832 GDIALDDFY
-841 GRVLLN
+841 GRILLN

-876 RSAAPAPAAAPGKA
+876 RRAEPPAPAAKGGG
-890 SAMPDIS
+890 MPDIS
-897 VNSVT
+897 LNSVT

-925 VEGSITAVSST
+925 IDGSITAVSST

-1007 KIKDRALQATN
+1007 KIKDRALLATN

-1071 VGGIVVRVLMN
+1071 VGGIVVRVLLN

-1117 TEDSQQRIDTLIK
+1117 TDDTLQRIDTLTK

-1138 KMDISGRADP
+1138 KMDLSGRADP
-1148 KTDVEGLR
+1148 KTDLDGLR
-1156 QAWVDAKIR
+1156 QAWVDAQIR
-1165 AAKAAATTP
+1165 LAKARDVAP

-1180 PAGVE
+1180 PAGIE
-1185 VSGAERAKYLEE
+1185 VSGAERAKYLEK

-1216 SVPPEQMEEM
+1216 SVPPQQMEEM

-1268 QLDTDGIKDE
+1268 QLDADGIKDE

>member
-1 MPLRMP
+1 MPVRMP
-7 KLRLTRRVGK
+7 KLRFTRRAGK

-38 KVLHNVLVQDVSKM
+38 KVLHGVLTDDVSKM
-52 IGREVSVG
+52 IGRDVSVG
-60 DISFNPFTLTVR
+60 KITFNPFTLTVR
-72 ARDLAVAQP
+72 AQDLAVAQP
-81 DSQTPLLKLAEL
+81 GAQTPLLTLAEL
-93 DVSAAW
+93 DASASW
-99 SSLFWFAP
+99 TSLFWFAP

-115 EPNIA
+115 QPNIA
-120 IVREDVTRFNF
+120 IVREDVLRFNF
-131 SDIQQRV
+131 SDIEQRV
-138 AELSAAQP
+138 AELAAAKP
-146 EEPPKKPDEGL
+146 DEPPKPDEGL

-181 KQVVDELGVGVPFI
+181 KQVVDEFTIGIPFI

-201 TDIDVQPRVH
+201 TDIDVQPRLH

-221 NGVARPFDV
+221 TGVARPFDV

-237 VAFNGLQLEKWAD
+237 VAFDGLQLEKWAD

-288 LGLRRLDLRDTTGEN
+288 LGLRRLDVRDPSGGN
-303 LAAWSALTVT
+303 LAAWSALTVS
-313 RLELEPIARHVYV
+313 RLELEPIARQVYI

-333 PQIHVRRYANEHLNW
+333 PQIHVRRHANEHLNW
-348 LDVVAGLKR
+348 QDVVAGLKA
-357 LGGVEPTATPVA
+357 LGGVEPTATPVR
-369 DKLRKASGLDPAA
+369 DEMRKASGLKPLAASGTPAAPEAQSSATSSASTPAPAA
-382 KAGDKTVA
+382 KAD
-390 AAAAPGAAAKAAAP
+390 
-404 AAGKAAAPA
+404 AG
-413 ATNAAGKAAAPAA
+413 
-426 TNAAGKATAAESAS
+426 TA
-440 AAANATGKAAASAVA
+440 
-455 DAADKTSTPAPVAAN
+455 STAQ
-470 ASASAES
+470 
-477 GAKAAAP
+477 
-484 AAGPATGAAPAA
+484 
-496 SASSAA
+496 
-502 PATSSAATPAP
+502 
-513 RAAPAGTAPAAPAT
+513 APAGQAPAGQSPDTQPPADP
-527 ADAAPKP
+527 A
-534 EAAPTEW
+534 AAPTEW
-541 KVELDAFNLH
+541 KVTLDAFNLH

-572 ATVEGVAL
+572 ATVEGVEL
-580 PQVPDQPI
+580 PQQPDRPI
-588 NLWLTMDNSTDGGWL
+588 NLWLTMDNSADGGWL

-609 VIQPLSLELG
+609 VIKPLSLDMN
-619 VRLGNIALAPLAPA
+619 VRLGNVALAPLAPA
-633 VRNASP
+633 VRSAAPIS
-639 MTLLDGRLAA
+639 LLDGRLGAT
-649 DAQIHVKEKNGAVD
+649 AQLHVREKGGAID

-678 RDESLKPALDIALQS
+678 RDESLKPALDVAMQS
-693 LHVTADRLAM
+693 LRITADRLAL
-703 GPGQSNFTL
+703 GPGPSNFTV
-712 AAAGIQ
+712 AAAGVQ
-718 GNGKLDLKGAFTPQ
+718 GEGKLDLKGVFTPQ
-732 PLTLKTSVDLSELNV
+732 PLTLKTAVDLSGLNV
-747 ASFAPYAASSLNA
+747 ASFAPYFASSLNA
-760 TVRAITLGAKGNAEF
+760 TVRAVTLGAKGNAEF
-775 AAAAGSAPMKASWKG
+775 TAAAGNAPMKAVWKG
-790 GVEVTGVDLQD
+790 AVDVTDLDLQD
-801 RVNNDDFLNWKR
+801 RVNKDDFLNWKR
-813 LGFTGMDISVAGDK
+813 LGFTGMDISVAGEK

-832 GDIALEDFY
+832 GDIVLEDFY
-841 GRVLLN
+841 GRILLN

-876 RSAAPAPAAAPGKA
+876 RSADTPAAPPAAAASTSSGKGRGA

-913 FVKPNYVAELSS
+913 FVKPNYVAELSNI
-925 VEGSITAVSST
+925 EGGITAVSST

-965 KYLSLDLKASAKGV
+965 QYLSLDLKASAKGV

-1007 KIKDRALQATN
+1007 KIKNRALQATN

-1050 SRGNIDINLPISGS
+1050 SRGNIDIRLPIAGS

-1102 EELSYVEFAPGSAAL
+1102 EELSYVEFAPGSVVL
-1117 TEDSQQRIDTLIK
+1117 TDDTLQRIDTLTK
-1130 ALVDRPAL
+1130 ALTDRPAL

-1148 KTDVEGLR
+1148 KTDTEGLR

-1165 AAKAAATTP
+1165 AAKAADVAP
-1174 RGKKPN
+1174 RGKKPD
-1180 PAGVE
+1180 PKGVT
-1185 VSGAERAKYLEE
+1185 VSNAERAKYLEA
-1197 VYDDTDLKDK
+1197 VYDDADLKDK

-1216 SVPPEQMEEM
+1216 SIPAAEMEAM

-1233 GDEQLRQLAD
+1233 GEEQLRQLAD

-1268 QLDTDGIKDE
+1268 QLDADGIKDE
-1278 GLPSRVD
+1278 GQPSRVD

>member
-7 KLRLTRRVGK
+7 KLRLTRRLGK
-17 ILLGIV
+17 ILLGIA

-38 KVLHNVLVQDVSKM
+38 KVLGDVLTQDVSKM
-52 IGREVSVG
+52 IGRDVSVG
-60 DISFNPFTLTVR
+60 KITFNPFTLTVR

-81 DSQTPLLKLAEL
+81 GSQVPLLTLAEL
-93 DVSAAW
+93 DASAAW

-138 AELSAAQP
+138 AELAAAKP
-146 EEPPKKPDEGL
+146 EEPAKPDEGL

-162 NNMVIENGTIT
+162 NNMVIENGSVT

-181 KQVVDELGVGVPFI
+181 KQVLDELGVGVPFI

-201 TDIDVQPRVH
+201 TDIDVQPRLH

-221 NGVARPFDV
+221 TGVARPFDV

-237 VAFNGLQLEKWAD
+237 VAFDGLQLEKWAD
-250 VWPMPLPFKVESALL
+250 VWPMPLPFKLESALL

-288 LGLRRLDLRDTTGEN
+288 LGLRRLDLRDAAGEG
-303 LAAWSALTVT
+303 LAAWSALTVS
-313 RLELEPIARHVYV
+313 RLELEPIARRAYV

-348 LDVVAGLKR
+348 QDVVAGLKQ
-357 LGGVEPTATPVA
+357 LGGVEPAATPVA
-369 DKLRKASGLDPAA
+369 DKLRKASGLKPAA
-382 KAGDKTVA
+382 EAAEQGAPA
-390 AAAAPGAAAKAAAP
+390 AAAQAEAPAAAP
-404 AAGKAAAPA
+404 AEG
-413 ATNAAGKAAAPAA
+413 T
-426 TNAAGKATAAESAS
+426 
-440 AAANATGKAAASAVA
+440 
-455 DAADKTSTPAPVAAN
+455 
-470 ASASAES
+470 
-477 GAKAAAP
+477 P
-484 AAGPATGAAPAA
+484 AAGPA
-496 SASSAA
+496 SASE
-502 PATSSAATPAP
+502 PAP
-513 RAAPAGTAPAAPAT
+513 APAAPP
-527 ADAAPKP
+527 D
-534 EAAPTEW
+534 EW
-541 KVELDAFNLH
+541 KIALDAFNLH

-580 PQVPDQPI
+580 PQVEGEPI

-609 VIQPLSLELG
+609 VLKPLSLELG
-619 VRLGNIALAPLAPA
+619 VRLGNVALAPLAPA
-633 VRNASP
+633 VRSAAP
-639 MTLLDGRLAA
+639 IALLDGRLGAS
-649 DAQIHVKEKNGAVD
+649 AQVHVRERDGAVD

-693 LHVTADRLAM
+693 LRLTADRLAM

-718 GNGKLDLKGAFTPQ
+718 GNGKLDLKGVFTPQ
-732 PLTLKTSVDLSELNV
+732 PLTVQTSVDLSELNV

-775 AAAAGSAPMKASWKG
+775 AAAAGSAPMKAGWKG
-790 GVEVTGVDLQD
+790 GVEITGVDLQD

-813 LGFTGMDISVAGDK
+813 LGFSGMDISVAGDK
-827 IGAKL
+827 IGARL

-876 RSAAPAPAAAPGKA
+876 RRAAPPAPVPAKGGDG
-890 SAMPDIS
+890 AMPDIS

-902 LTRGRMTFTDR
+902 LNRGRMTFTDR

-925 VEGSITAVSST
+925 IEGSITAVSST

-956 ISGVVQPFA
+956 ISGIVQPFA

-1050 SRGNIDINLPISGS
+1050 ARGNIDINLPISGS

-1102 EELSYVEFAPGSAAL
+1102 EELSYVEFAPGSAVL
-1117 TEDSQQRIDTLIK
+1117 TEDSLQRIDTLTK
-1130 ALVDRPAL
+1130 ALTDRPGL

-1148 KTDVEGLR
+1148 KTDMEGLR
-1156 QAWVDAKIR
+1156 QAWVDGQIR
-1165 AAKAAATTP
+1165 AAKAADTAP

-1180 PAGVE
+1180 PAGVQ
-1185 VSGAERAKYLEE
+1185 VSAAERAKYLEE
-1197 VYDDTDLKDK
+1197 VYDDADIEDK

-1216 SVPPEQMEEM
+1216 SVPAEQMEEM
-1226 LRAAAPV
+1226 LRGVAPV

-1250 EKLQAQEGLADRV
+1250 EKLQAQEGLAERV

-1268 QLDTDGIKDE
+1268 QLDTEGIKDE
-1278 GLPSRVD
+1278 GQPSRVD

>member
-7 KLRLTRRVGK
+7 KFRFTRRLGK
-17 ILLGIV
+17 ILLGVV
-23 AFVLILFGVAAWQVP
+23 AVALILCGVAAWQVP
-38 KVLHNVLVQDVSKM
+38 KVLHNVLTQDVAKM
-52 IGREVSVG
+52 LGRDVAVG
-60 DISFNPFTLTVR
+60 KITFNPFTLTVR

-81 DSQTPLLKLAEL
+81 GSQTPLFTASEVN
-93 DVSAAW
+93 VSAAW

-107 VVDRLTLR
+107 VVDRFTLR
-115 EPNIA
+115 SPTLS

-131 SDIQQRV
+131 SDVQQRV
-138 AELSAAQP
+138 AEMTAP
-146 EEPPKKPDEGL
+146 KPDEPPKPDEGL

-162 NNMVIENGTIT
+162 NNMVIEGGVVT

-181 KQVVDELGVGVPFI
+181 KQVIDELAVGVPFI

-201 TDIDVQPRVH
+201 TDIDVQPRLH

-221 NGVARPFDV
+221 TGVARPFDK

-237 VAFNGLQLEKWAD
+237 VAFTGLQLEKWAD
-250 VWPMPLPFKVESALL
+250 VWPMPLPFKLERALL
-265 DSNLQVVFEQP
+265 DSNLQIVFEQP

-288 LGLRRLDLRDTTGEN
+288 LGLRQFDLRDSAGES
-303 LAAWSALTVT
+303 LAGWSALTVT
-313 RLELEPIARHVYV
+313 RLELEPIARQVYV
-326 GEVGLWA
+326 GGVDLWA
-333 PQIHVRRYANEHLNW
+333 PQVYARRYSNQHLNW
-348 LDVVAGLKR
+348 QD
-357 LGGVEPTATPVA
+357 VA
-369 DKLRKASGLDPAA
+369 DKLKQLGGPAPSA
-382 KAGDKTVA
+382 KPDA
-390 AAAAPGAAAKAAAP
+390 
-404 AAGKAAAPA
+404 
-413 ATNAAGKAAAPAA
+413 
-426 TNAAGKATAAESAS
+426 
-440 AAANATGKAAASAVA
+440 AAASAPGGVPAATDTPPA
-455 DAADKTSTPAPVAAN
+455 DAPPK
-470 ASASAES
+470 
-477 GAKAAAP
+477 
-484 AAGPATGAAPAA
+484 
-496 SASSAA
+496 
-502 PATSSAATPAP
+502 
-513 RAAPAGTAPAAPAT
+513 PAAPA
-527 ADAAPKP
+527 
-534 EAAPTEW
+534 EW
-541 KVELDAFNLH
+541 KVTLDAFNIH
-551 EGEVYVTDAVSKL
+551 EGELYVTDAISKL
-564 DYVMTGLA
+564 DYTLTGLA
-572 ATVEGVAL
+572 VTVEGVAL
-580 PQVPDQPI
+580 PQVKGEPI
-588 NLWLTMDNSTDGGWL
+588 NLWLTVDNSADGGWI

-609 VIQPLSLELG
+609 VLQPLSLELA
-619 VRLGNIALAPLAPA
+619 VRMGNVALAPFAPA
-633 VRNASP
+633 VRSLSP
-639 MTLLDGRLAA
+639 ILLQDGRLGLT
-649 DAQIHVKEKNGAVD
+649 AQVHVLDKNGAID
-663 ASATA
+663 ASATGVRA
-668 VQADLTQFKA
+668 ELAQFKA
-678 RDESLKPALDIALQS
+678 RDETLNPALDVALQQ
-693 LHVTADRLAM
+693 LVVTADRLAM
-703 GPGQSNFTL
+703 GPGASNFTL

-718 GNGKLDLKGAFTPQ
+718 GGGKLDLKGAFTPQ
-732 PLTLKTSVDLSELNV
+732 PLTLKTSVDLSGLNV
-747 ASFAPYAASSLNA
+747 ASFAPYFASSLNA
-760 TVRAITLGAKGNAEF
+760 TVRAVTLGAKGDAEF
-775 AAAAGSAPMKASWKG
+775 AAANGNAPMKAGWKG
-790 GVEVTGVDLQD
+790 GVEVTDVDLQD
-801 RVNNDDFLNWKR
+801 RVNKDDFLNWKR
-813 LGFTGMDISVAGDK
+813 LGLSGMNISVAGEK
-827 IGAKL
+827 IVAGL
-832 GDIALEDFY
+832 GDIALDDFY
-841 GRVLLN
+841 GRILLN

-876 RSAAPAPAAAPGKA
+876 RRAEPPAPAAKGGG
-890 SAMPDIS
+890 MPDIS
-897 VNSVT
+897 LNSVT

-925 VEGSITAVSST
+925 IDGSITAVSST

-965 KYLSLDLKASAKGV
+965 KFLSLDLKASAKGV

-1007 KIKDRALQATN
+1007 KIKDRALLATN

-1071 VGGIVVRVLMN
+1071 VGGIVVRVLLN

-1102 EELSYVEFAPGSAAL
+1102 EELSYVEFAPGSAVL
-1117 TEDSQQRIDTLIK
+1117 TEDTQQRIETLTK
-1130 ALVDRPAL
+1130 ALADRPAL
-1138 KMDISGRADP
+1138 KMDLSGRADP
-1148 KTDVEGLR
+1148 KTDQDGLR
-1156 QAWVDAKIR
+1156 QAWVDAQIR
-1165 AAKAAATTP
+1165 LAKARDVAP

-1185 VSGAERAKYLEE
+1185 VSGAERAKYLEK
-1197 VYDDTDLKDK
+1197 VYDDTDIKDK

-1268 QLDTDGIKDE
+1268 QLDADGIKDE

>member
-52 IGREVSVG
+52 IGRDVSVG

-107 VVDRLTLR
+107 VVDRVTLR

-288 LGLRRLDLRDTTGEN
+288 LGLRRLDLRDTAGQN

-382 KAGDKTVA
+382 KAGDKTA
-390 AAAAPGAAAKAAAP
+390 AAAAKASAPAAGRATAAAP
-404 AAGKAAAPA
+404 AAAN
-413 ATNAAGKAAAPAA
+413 T
-426 TNAAGKATAAESAS
+426 AGKATAAQSAPATANATGNAAAP
-440 AAANATGKAAASAVA
+440 AAANGAGKAAASAVA
-455 DAADKTSTPAPVAAN
+455 NAADKTSAPAPVAAN

-484 AAGPATGAAPAA
+484 AADSATGATAPAA
-496 SASSAA
+496 SASTAA
-502 PATSSAATPAP
+502 PATSSAAAPATG
-513 RAAPAGTAPAAPAT
+513 AAPAGTAPAAPAT
-527 ADAAPKP
+527 ADATPKP

-564 DYVMTGLA
+564 DYVMTGMA

-609 VIQPLSLELG
+609 VLQPLSLELG

-639 MTLLDGRLAA
+639 ITLLDGRLAT

-693 LHVTADRLAM
+693 LRVTADRLAM

-876 RSAAPAPAAAPGKA
+876 RSAAPAPAASPAKA

-902 LTRGRMTFTDR
+902 LTRGRVTFTDR

-1007 KIKDRALQATN
+1007 KIKDRALLATN

-1197 VYDDTDLKDK
+1197 VYDDTDIKDK

>member
-1 MPLRMP
+1 MPLRLP
-7 KLRLTRRVGK
+7 RFRFTRRAGK
-17 ILLGIV
+17 VLLGILI
-23 AFVLILFGVAAWQVP
+23 FVLVVCGLAAWQVP
-38 KVLHNVLVQDVSKM
+38 RVLHDVLTQDVSRM
-52 IGREVSVG
+52 LGRDVAVG
-60 DISFNPFTLTVR
+60 KISFNPFTLTVR
-72 ARDLAVAQP
+72 AHDLSVAQP
-81 DSQTPLLKLAEL
+81 GADAPLLALSEL

-107 VVDRLTLR
+107 VIDRLTLR
-115 EPNIA
+115 EPRIA
-120 IVREDVTRFNF
+120 VVREDVARFNF
-131 SDIQQRV
+131 SDVQQRV
-138 AELSAAQP
+138 AELSAP
-146 EEPPKKPDEGL
+146 RPGEPPPKDEGL

-162 NNMVIENGTIT
+162 NNMRIEGGAIT

-181 KQVVDELGVGVPFI
+181 KQVVDELALGVPFI

-201 TDIDVQPRVH
+201 TDIDVQPRLH

-221 NGVARPFDV
+221 TGVARPFDV

-237 VAFNGLQLEKWAD
+237 VAFDALQLEKWAD
-250 VWPMPLPFKVESALL
+250 VWPMPLPFKVERALL

-276 KDAPPKIRVVGD
+276 KNAPPKIRIVGD
-288 LGLRRLDLRDTTGEN
+288 LGLRRLDVRDPSGGN
-303 LAAWSALTVT
+303 LAAWSALTVS
-313 RLELEPIARHVYV
+313 RLELEPIARQVYI

-333 PQIHVRRYANEHLNW
+333 PQIHVRRHANEHLNW
-348 LDVVAGLKR
+348 QDVVAGLKA
-357 LGGVEPTATPVA
+357 LGGVEPTATPVR
-369 DKLRKASGLDPAA
+369 DEMRKASGLKPRAA
-382 KAGDKTVA
+382 SGAQV
-390 AAAAPGAAAKAAAP
+390 APGAA
-404 AAGKAAAPA
+404 G
-413 ATNAAGKAAAPAA
+413 
-426 TNAAGKATAAESAS
+426 
-440 AAANATGKAAASAVA
+440 
-455 DAADKTSTPAPVAAN
+455 APV
-470 ASASAES
+470 
-477 GAKAAAP
+477 P
-484 AAGPATGAAPAA
+484 VP
-496 SASSAA
+496 
-502 PATSSAATPAP
+502 
-513 RAAPAGTAPAAPAT
+513 APAGQAPAAPAAQAPAPRPDQAAT
-527 ADAAPKP
+527 APADQASATPPPAP
-534 EAAPTEW
+534 AEW
-541 KVELDAFNLH
+541 KVVLDAFNLH

-580 PQVPDQPI
+580 PQPPDQPI

-609 VIQPLSLELG
+609 VIKPLSLDMN

-633 VRNASP
+633 VRSAAP
-639 MTLLDGRLAA
+639 ITVLDGRLGAT
-649 DAQIHVKEKNGAVD
+649 AQLQVREKGGAID

-678 RDESLKPALDIALQS
+678 RDESLKPVLDIAMQS
-693 LHVTADRLAM
+693 LRITADRLAL
-703 GPGQSNFTL
+703 GPGPSNFTV
-712 AAAGIQ
+712 AAAGVQ
-718 GNGKLDLKGAFTPQ
+718 GDGKLDLKGVFTPQ
-732 PLTLKTSVDLSELNV
+732 PLTLKTAVDLSSLNV
-747 ASFAPYAASSLNA
+747 ASFAPYFASSLNA
-760 TVRAITLGAKGNAEF
+760 TVRAVTLSAKGNAEF
-775 AAAAGSAPMKASWKG
+775 TAAAGSAPMKAGWKG
-790 GVEVTGVDLQD
+790 GVDITDLDLQD
-801 RVNNDDFLNWKR
+801 RVNKDDFLNWKR

-827 IGAKL
+827 IGARL

-841 GRVLLN
+841 GRILLN

-876 RSAAPAPAAAPGKA
+876 RSADPPAAPPAAAAPAKGSGA
-890 SAMPDIS
+890 AAMPDIS

-925 VEGSITAVSST
+925 IEGDITAVSST

-956 ISGVVQPFA
+956 ISGIVQPFA
-965 KYLSLDLKASAKGV
+965 KYLTLDLKASAKGV

-1007 KIKDRALQATN
+1007 KIKNRALQATN

-1102 EELSYVEFAPGSAAL
+1102 EELSYVEFAPGSAVL
-1117 TEDSQQRIDTLIK
+1117 TEDSLQRIETLTK
-1130 ALVDRPAL
+1130 ALADRPAL

-1148 KTDVEGLR
+1148 KTDTEGLR

-1165 AAKAAATTP
+1165 AAKAADVAP
-1174 RGKKPN
+1174 RGKKPD
-1180 PAGVE
+1180 PKGVE
-1185 VSGAERAKYLEE
+1185 VSGAERAKYLEA

-1216 SVPPEQMEEM
+1216 SIPAAQMEAM

-1233 GDEQLRQLAD
+1233 GEDQLRQLAD

-1268 QLDTDGIKDE
+1268 QLDADGIKDE
-1278 GLPSRVD
+1278 GQPSRVD

>member
-1 MPLRMP
+1 MPLRRP
-7 KLRLTRRVGK
+7 KLRFTRRAGK

-23 AFVLILFGVAAWQVP
+23 AVALILCGIAAWQVP
-38 KVLHNVLVQDVSKM
+38 RVLHNALTDDVAKL

-60 DISFNPFTLTVR
+60 KISFNPFTLTVR

-81 DSQTPLLKLAEL
+81 GSQTPLLTLAEL

-115 EPNIA
+115 QPTIA

-138 AELSAAQP
+138 AQLTADQP
-146 EEPPKKPDEGL
+146 AEPPKSDAGL

-162 NNMVIENGTIT
+162 NNMVIEGGAIT

-181 KQVVDELGVGVPFI
+181 KQVVDELGLGVPFI

-201 TDIDVQPRVH
+201 TDIDVQPRLH

-221 NGVARPFDV
+221 TGVARPFDK

-250 VWPMPLPFKVESALL
+250 VWPMPLPFKLNSALL

-288 LGLRRLDLRDTTGEN
+288 LGLRRFDLKDSAGDT

-313 RLELEPIARHVYV
+313 RLELEPIARQAYI
-326 GEVGLWA
+326 GEIGLWA
-333 PQIHVRRYANEHLNW
+333 PQVHVRRYANEHLNW
-348 LDVVAGLKR
+348 QDVVVKLKA
-357 LGGVEPTATPVA
+357 LGGVAPTETPVA
-369 DKLRKASGLDPAA
+369 DKLKRDMGLKVPPKPPAGAASG
-382 KAGDKTVA
+382 
-390 AAAAPGAAAKAAAP
+390 AAP
-404 AAGKAAAPA
+404 AGAP
-413 ATNAAGKAAAPAA
+413 G
-426 TNAAGKATAAESAS
+426 S
-440 AAANATGKAAASAVA
+440 
-455 DAADKTSTPAPVAAN
+455 APVAA
-470 ASASAES
+470 S
-477 GAKAAAP
+477 
-484 AAGPATGAAPAA
+484 GAAPAVA
-496 SASSAA
+496 SGGAPVAAS
-502 PATSSAATPAP
+502 
-513 RAAPAGTAPAAPAT
+513 GAPAAPAT
-527 ADAAPKP
+527 PPAPS
-534 EAAPTEW
+534 EW
-541 KVELDAFNLH
+541 KVTLDAFNLH
-551 EGEVYVTDAVSKL
+551 EGELYVTDAISKL
-564 DYVMTGLA
+564 DYVMTGIG
-572 ATVEGVAL
+572 ATVEGVEI
-580 PQVPDQPI
+580 PEVKNQPVD
-588 NLWLTMDNSTDGGWL
+588 LWLNVDNSTDGGWI

-609 VIQPLSLELG
+609 ELAPLSLELD

-633 VRNASP
+633 VRSVAP
-639 MTLLDGRLAA
+639 ILLQDGRLGAT
-649 DAQIHVKEKNGAVD
+649 AQIHVREKDGAID

-678 RDESLKPALDIALQS
+678 RDEAQKPPLDIALQS
-693 LHVTADRLAM
+693 LHITADRLAM
-703 GPGQSNFTL
+703 GPGQSRFTL

-718 GNGKLDLKGAFTPQ
+718 GNGKLNLAGTFTPQ
-732 PLTLKTSVDLSELNV
+732 PLTLASSVDLSDLNV
-747 ASFAPYAASSLNA
+747 APFAAYAAGSLNA
-760 TVRAITLGAKGNAEF
+760 TVRAITLGAKGDVAF
-775 AAAAGSAPMKASWKG
+775 AAATGNAPLRVNWKG
-790 GVEVTGVDLQD
+790 GVEITGVDLQD

-813 LGFTGMDISVAGDK
+813 LAFAGMDVSVAGDK
-827 IGAKL
+827 VGAKL

-841 GRVLLN
+841 GRILLN
-847 AQGRLNVMDLVAAP
+847 AQGRLNVMDLIAAP

-876 RSAAPAPAAAPGKA
+876 RQAPAAPTATKA
-890 SAMPDIS
+890 AASAAMPDIA

-902 LTRGRMTFTDR
+902 LSRGRMTFTDR
-913 FVKPNYVAELSS
+913 FVKPNYVAELSAI
-925 VEGSITAVSST
+925 EGAITAVSST

-956 ISGVVQPFA
+956 ISGIVQPFA
-965 KYLSLDLKASAKGV
+965 KYLTLDLKASAKGV

-1071 VGGIVVRVLMN
+1071 VGGIVVRVLLN

-1102 EELSYVEFAPGSAAL
+1102 EELSYVEFAPGSAVL
-1117 TEDSQQRIDTLIK
+1117 TDASIQRIDTLTK
-1130 ALVDRPAL
+1130 ALTERPAL

-1148 KTDVEGLR
+1148 KTDLDGLR
-1156 QAWVDAKIR
+1156 QAWVESRIR

-1180 PAGVE
+1180 PAGVQ
-1185 VSGAERAKYLEE
+1185 VSAAERAKYLEA
-1197 VYDDTDLKDK
+1197 VYDDTDIKDK
-1207 PRNFIGMAK
+1207 PRNFIGMSK
-1216 SVPPEQMEEM
+1216 SVPAEQMEAM
-1226 LRAAAPV
+1226 LRSVAPV

-1268 QLDTDGIKDE
+1268 QLDADGIKDE
-1278 GLPSRVD
+1278 GQPSRVD

>member
-7 KLRLTRRVGK
+7 KFRFTRRLGK
-17 ILLGIV
+17 ILLGVV
-23 AFVLILFGVAAWQVP
+23 AVALILCGVAAWQVP
-38 KVLHNVLVQDVSKM
+38 KVLHDVLTQDVAKM
-52 IGREVSVG
+52 LGRDVAVG
-60 DISFNPFTLTVR
+60 KITFNPFTLTVR

-81 DSQTPLLKLAEL
+81 GSQTPLFTASEVN
-93 DVSAAW
+93 VSAAW

-107 VVDRLTLR
+107 VVDRFTLR
-115 EPNIA
+115 SPTLS

-131 SDIQQRV
+131 SDVQQRV
-138 AELSAAQP
+138 AEMTAP
-146 EEPPKKPDEGL
+146 KPDEPPKPDEGL

-162 NNMVIENGTIT
+162 NNMVIEGGVVT

-181 KQVVDELGVGVPFI
+181 KQVIDELAVGVPFI

-201 TDIDVQPRVH
+201 TDIDVQPRLH

-221 NGVARPFDV
+221 TGVARPFDK

-237 VAFNGLQLEKWAD
+237 VAFTGLQLEKWAD
-250 VWPMPLPFKVESALL
+250 VWPMPLPFKLERALL
-265 DSNLQVVFEQP
+265 DSNLQIVFEQP

-288 LGLRRLDLRDTTGEN
+288 LGLRQFDLRDSAGES
-303 LAAWSALTVT
+303 LAGWSALTVT
-313 RLELEPIARHVYV
+313 RLELEPIARQVYV
-326 GEVGLWA
+326 GGVDLWA
-333 PQIHVRRYANEHLNW
+333 PQVYARRYSNQHLNW
-348 LDVVAGLKR
+348 QD
-357 LGGVEPTATPVA
+357 VA
-369 DKLRKASGLDPAA
+369 DKLKQLGGPAPAA
-382 KAGDKTVA
+382 K
-390 AAAAPGAAAKAAAP
+390 P
-404 AAGKAAAPA
+404 
-413 ATNAAGKAAAPAA
+413 
-426 TNAAGKATAAESAS
+426 
-440 AAANATGKAAASAVA
+440 
-455 DAADKTSTPAPVAAN
+455 
-470 ASASAES
+470 
-477 GAKAAAP
+477 
-484 AAGPATGAAPAA
+484 
-496 SASSAA
+496 
-502 PATSSAATPAP
+502 AATPAAKP
-513 RAAPAGTAPAAPAT
+513 GATAAKPVVGSATAAAGQASPPAASSPAPSAKPDTGAASAPGGVPAATDTPPADTPPKPAAPA
-527 ADAAPKP
+527 
-534 EAAPTEW
+534 EW
-541 KVELDAFNLH
+541 KVTLDAFNIH
-551 EGEVYVTDAVSKL
+551 EGELYVTDAISKL
-564 DYVMTGLA
+564 DYTLTGLA
-572 ATVEGVAL
+572 VTVEGVAL
-580 PQVPDQPI
+580 PQVKGEPI
-588 NLWLTMDNSTDGGWL
+588 NLWLTVDNSADGGWI

-609 VIQPLSLELG
+609 VLQPLSLELA
-619 VRLGNIALAPLAPA
+619 VRMGNVALAPFAPA
-633 VRNASP
+633 VRSLSP
-639 MTLLDGRLAA
+639 ILLQDGRLGLT
-649 DAQIHVKEKNGAVD
+649 AQVHVLDKNGAID
-663 ASATA
+663 ASATGVRA
-668 VQADLTQFKA
+668 ELAQFKA
-678 RDESLKPALDIALQS
+678 RDETLNPALDVALQQ
-693 LHVTADRLAM
+693 LVVTADRLAM
-703 GPGQSNFTL
+703 GPGASNFTL

-718 GNGKLDLKGAFTPQ
+718 GGGKLDLKGAFTPQ
-732 PLTLKTSVDLSELNV
+732 PLTLKTSVDLSGLNV
-747 ASFAPYAASSLNA
+747 ASFAPYFASSLNA
-760 TVRAITLGAKGNAEF
+760 TVRAVTLGAKGDAEF
-775 AAAAGSAPMKASWKG
+775 AAANGNAPMKAGWKG
-790 GVEVTGVDLQD
+790 GVEVTDVDLQD
-801 RVNNDDFLNWKR
+801 RVNKDDFLNWKR
-813 LGFTGMDISVAGDK
+813 LGLSGMNISVAGEK
-827 IGAKL
+827 IVAGL
-832 GDIALEDFY
+832 GDIALDDFY
-841 GRVLLN
+841 GRILLN

-876 RSAAPAPAAAPGKA
+876 RRAEPPAPAAKGGG
-890 SAMPDIS
+890 MPDIS
-897 VNSVT
+897 LNSVT

-925 VEGSITAVSST
+925 IDGSITAVSST

-965 KYLSLDLKASAKGV
+965 KFLSLDLKASAKGV

-1007 KIKDRALQATN
+1007 KIKDRALLATN

-1071 VGGIVVRVLMN
+1071 VGGIVVRVLLN

-1102 EELSYVEFAPGSAAL
+1102 EELSYVEFAPGSAVL
-1117 TEDSQQRIDTLIK
+1117 TEDTQQRIETLTK
-1130 ALVDRPAL
+1130 ALADRPAL
-1138 KMDISGRADP
+1138 KMDLSGRADP
-1148 KTDVEGLR
+1148 KTDQDGLR
-1156 QAWVDAKIR
+1156 QAWVDAQIR
-1165 AAKAAATTP
+1165 LAKARDVAP

-1185 VSGAERAKYLEE
+1185 VSGAERAKYLEK
-1197 VYDDTDLKDK
+1197 VYGDTDIKDK

-1233 GDEQLRQLAD
+1233 GEEQLRQLAD

-1268 QLDTDGIKDE
+1268 QLDADGIKDE

>member
-17 ILLGIV
+17 ILLGIA
-23 AFVLILFGVAAWQVP
+23 AFVLVLFGVAAWQVP

-52 IGREVSVG
+52 IGRDVSVG

-81 DSQTPLLKLAEL
+81 DSQTPLLTLAEL

-99 SSLFWFAP
+99 TSLFWFAP
-107 VVDRLTLR
+107 VVDRMTLR

-120 IVREDVTRFNF
+120 IVREDVARFNF

-138 AELSAAQP
+138 AELTAAQP
-146 EEPPKKPDEGL
+146 EELPKPDEGL

-221 NGVARPFDV
+221 NGVARPFDK

-288 LGLRRLDLRDTTGEN
+288 LGLRRLDLRDTAGAN
-303 LAAWSALTVT
+303 LVAWSALTVS
-313 RLELEPIARHVYV
+313 RLELEPIARHAYV

-333 PQIHVRRYANEHLNW
+333 PQIHVRRYANANLNW

-369 DKLRKASGLDPAA
+369 DKLRKASGLDPAKA
-382 KAGDKTVA
+382 DGKAGPAAAPAKGAPAATTDAAAKSAAPAVTGTPAATVA
-390 AAAAPGAAAKAAAP
+390 AASP
-404 AAGKAAAPA
+404 
-413 ATNAAGKAAAPAA
+413 
-426 TNAAGKATAAESAS
+426 
-440 AAANATGKAAASAVA
+440 AASAPSP
-455 DAADKTSTPAPVAAN
+455 DTPA
-470 ASASAES
+470 
-477 GAKAAAP
+477 
-484 AAGPATGAAPAA
+484 
-496 SASSAA
+496 ASSAA
-502 PATSSAATPAP
+502 PAAPAAGAPAASSATT
-513 RAAPAGTAPAAPAT
+513 PAGTPAANAT
-527 ADAAPKP
+527 APQPAP
-534 EAAPTEW
+534 APTEW

-551 EGEVYVTDAVSKL
+551 EGEVYVADAVSKL

-609 VIQPLSLELG
+609 VLKPLSLELG

-639 MTLLDGRLAA
+639 IALLDGRLAA
-649 DAQIHVKEKNGAVD
+649 SAQIHVKEKNGAVD
-663 ASATA
+663 ASASA

-678 RDESLKPALDIALQS
+678 RDESLKPAVDIALQS
-693 LHVTADRLAM
+693 LRVTADRLAM

-732 PLTLKTSVDLSELNV
+732 PLTVKTSVDLSELNV

-775 AAAAGSAPMKASWKG
+775 AAAAGSAPMKVNWKG

-801 RVNNDDFLNWKR
+801 RVNKDDFLNWKR
-813 LGFTGMDISVAGDK
+813 LGFTGMDVSVAGDK

-876 RSAAPAPAAAPGKA
+876 RSAAPPPAAPAAKGGGG
-890 SAMPDIS
+890 MPDIS

-902 LTRGRMTFTDR
+902 LNRGRMTFTDR

-925 VEGSITAVSST
+925 IEGSITAVSST

-965 KYLSLDLKASAKGV
+965 KFLLLDLKASAKGV

-1071 VGGIVVRVLMN
+1071 VGGIVVRVLLN

-1102 EELSYVEFAPGSAAL
+1102 EELSYVEFAPGSAVL
-1117 TEDSQQRIDTLIK
+1117 TEDSQQRIDTLTK
-1130 ALVDRPAL
+1130 ALTDRPAL

-1148 KTDVEGLR
+1148 KTDMEGLR
-1156 QAWVDAKIR
+1156 QAWVDGKIR
-1165 AAKAAATTP
+1165 SAKAAATTP

-1197 VYDDTDLKDK
+1197 VYDDTDIKDK
-1207 PRNFIGMAK
+1207 PRNFIGMSK
-1216 SVPPEQMEEM
+1216 SVPAAQMEEM
-1226 LRAAAPV
+1226 LRSVAPV

-1268 QLDTDGIKDE
+1268 QLDADGIKDE
-1278 GLPSRVD
+1278 GQPSRVD

>member
-404 AAGKAAAPA
+404 
-413 ATNAAGKAAAPAA
+413 AAGKAAAPAA

>member
-1 MPLRMP
+1 MPLRRP
-7 KLRLTRRVGK
+7 KLRFTRRAGK

-23 AFVLILFGVAAWQVP
+23 AVALILCGIAAWQVP
-38 KVLHNVLVQDVSKM
+38 RVLHNALTDDVAKL

-60 DISFNPFTLTVR
+60 KISFNPFTLTVR

-81 DSQTPLLKLAEL
+81 GSQTPLLTLAEL

-115 EPNIA
+115 QPTIA

-138 AELSAAQP
+138 AQLTADQP
-146 EEPPKKPDEGL
+146 AEPPKSDAGL

-162 NNMVIENGTIT
+162 NNMVIEGGAIT

-181 KQVVDELGVGVPFI
+181 KQVVDELGLGVPFI

-201 TDIDVQPRVH
+201 TDIDVQPRLH

-221 NGVARPFDV
+221 TGVARPFDK

-250 VWPMPLPFKVESALL
+250 VWPMPLPFKLNSALL

-288 LGLRRLDLRDTTGEN
+288 LGLRRFDLKDSAGDT

-313 RLELEPIARHVYV
+313 RLELEPIARQAYI
-326 GEVGLWA
+326 GEIGLWA
-333 PQIHVRRYANEHLNW
+333 PQVHVRRYANEHLNW
-348 LDVVAGLKR
+348 QDVVVKLKA
-357 LGGVEPTATPVA
+357 LGGVAPTETPVA
-369 DKLRKASGLDPAA
+369 DKLKRDMGLKVPPKPPAGAASG
-382 KAGDKTVA
+382 
-390 AAAAPGAAAKAAAP
+390 AAP
-404 AAGKAAAPA
+404 AGAP
-413 ATNAAGKAAAPAA
+413 G
-426 TNAAGKATAAESAS
+426 S
-440 AAANATGKAAASAVA
+440 
-455 DAADKTSTPAPVAAN
+455 APVAA
-470 ASASAES
+470 S
-477 GAKAAAP
+477 
-484 AAGPATGAAPAA
+484 GAAPAVA
-496 SASSAA
+496 SGGAPVAAS
-502 PATSSAATPAP
+502 
-513 RAAPAGTAPAAPAT
+513 GAPAAPAT
-527 ADAAPKP
+527 PPAPS
-534 EAAPTEW
+534 EW
-541 KVELDAFNLH
+541 KVTLDAFNLH
-551 EGEVYVTDAVSKL
+551 EGELYVTDAISKL
-564 DYVMTGLA
+564 DYVMTGIG
-572 ATVEGVAL
+572 ATVEGVEI
-580 PQVPDQPI
+580 PEVKNQPVD
-588 NLWLTMDNSTDGGWL
+588 LWLNVDNSTDGGWI

-609 VIQPLSLELG
+609 ELAPLSLELD

-633 VRNASP
+633 VRSVAP
-639 MTLLDGRLAA
+639 ILLQDGRLGAT
-649 DAQIHVKEKNGAVD
+649 AQIHVREKDGAID

-678 RDESLKPALDIALQS
+678 RDEAQKPPLDIALQS
-693 LHVTADRLAM
+693 LHITADRLAM
-703 GPGQSNFTL
+703 GPGQSRFTL

-718 GNGKLDLKGAFTPQ
+718 GNGKLNLAGTFTPQ
-732 PLTLKTSVDLSELNV
+732 PLTLASSVDLSDLNV
-747 ASFAPYAASSLNA
+747 APFAAYAAGSLNA
-760 TVRAITLGAKGNAEF
+760 TVRAITLGAKGDVAF
-775 AAAAGSAPMKASWKG
+775 AAATGNAPLRVNWKG
-790 GVEVTGVDLQD
+790 GVEITGVDLQD

-813 LGFTGMDISVAGDK
+813 LAFAGMDVSVAGDK
-827 IGAKL
+827 VGAKL

-841 GRVLLN
+841 GRILLN
-847 AQGRLNVMDLVAAP
+847 AQGRLNVMDLIAAP

-876 RSAAPAPAAAPGKA
+876 RQAPAAPTATKA
-890 SAMPDIS
+890 AASAAMPDIA

-902 LTRGRMTFTDR
+902 LSRGRMTFTDR
-913 FVKPNYVAELSS
+913 FVKPNYVAELSAI
-925 VEGSITAVSST
+925 EGAITAVSST

-956 ISGVVQPFA
+956 ISGIVQPFA
-965 KYLSLDLKASAKGV
+965 KYLTLDLKASAKGV

-1007 KIKDRALQATN
+1007 KIKDRALQASN

-1071 VGGIVVRVLMN
+1071 VGGIVVRVLLN

-1102 EELSYVEFAPGSAAL
+1102 EELSYVEFAPGSAVL
-1117 TEDSQQRIDTLIK
+1117 TDASIQRIDTLTK
-1130 ALVDRPAL
+1130 ALTERPAL

-1148 KTDVEGLR
+1148 KTDLDGLR
-1156 QAWVDAKIR
+1156 QAWVESRIR

-1180 PAGVE
+1180 PAGVQ
-1185 VSGAERAKYLEE
+1185 VSAAERAKYLEA
-1197 VYDDTDLKDK
+1197 VYDDTDIKDK
-1207 PRNFIGMAK
+1207 PRNFIGMSK
-1216 SVPPEQMEEM
+1216 SVPAEQMEAM
-1226 LRAAAPV
+1226 LRSVAPV

-1268 QLDTDGIKDE
+1268 QLDADGIKDE
-1278 GLPSRVD
+1278 GQPSRVD

>member
-1 MPLRMP
+1 MPLRRP
-7 KLRLTRRVGK
+7 KLRFTRRAGK

-23 AFVLILFGVAAWQVP
+23 AFALIVCGIAAWQVP
-38 KVLHNVLVQDVSKM
+38 KVLHNVLTTDVAKM
-52 IGREVSVG
+52 IGRDVSVG
-60 DISFNPFTLTVR
+60 KISFNPFTLTVR

-81 DSQTPLLKLAEL
+81 GSQTPLLTLAEL
-93 DVSAAW
+93 DASAAW

-138 AELSAAQP
+138 ADMAAAKP
-146 EEPPKKPDEGL
+146 EEPPEPDASL

-162 NNMVIENGTIT
+162 NNMVIEGGSIT

-181 KQVVDELGVGVPFI
+181 KQVVDELGLGVPFI
-195 STFGYA
+195 SNFGYA
-201 TDIDVQPRVH
+201 TDIDVQPRLH

-221 NGVARPFDV
+221 TGVARPFDK

-250 VWPMPLPFKVESALL
+250 VWPMPLPFKLESALL

-276 KDAPPKIRVVGD
+276 KDAAPKIRVVGD
-288 LGLRRLDLRDTTGEN
+288 LGLRRFDLRDTNGDP

-313 RLELEPIARHVYV
+313 RLELEPIARQAYV
-326 GEVGLWA
+326 GEIGLWA
-333 PQIHVRRYANEHLNW
+333 PQVHVRRYANAHLNW
-348 LDVVAGLKR
+348 QDVVVKLKALAG
-357 LGGVEPTATPVA
+357 VAPTETPVA
-369 DKLRKASGLDPAA
+369 DKLRRDMGLKDKPKPDAAVKPSPDAAGAPAP
-382 KAGDKTVA
+382 D
-390 AAAAPGAAAKAAAP
+390 AAP
-404 AAGKAAAPA
+404 A
-413 ATNAAGKAAAPAA
+413 
-426 TNAAGKATAAESAS
+426 
-440 AAANATGKAAASAVA
+440 
-455 DAADKTSTPAPVAAN
+455 TP
-470 ASASAES
+470 S
-477 GAKAAAP
+477 
-484 AAGPATGAAPAA
+484 PAA
-496 SASSAA
+496 SAPSASGDA
-502 PATSSAATPAP
+502 PADAPVDATPTP
-513 RAAPAGTAPAAPAT
+513 G
-527 ADAAPKP
+527 
-534 EAAPTEW
+534 PTPDSSGW
-541 KVELDAFNLH
+541 KVTLDAFNLH
-551 EGEVYVTDAVSKL
+551 EGELTLTDAISKL
-564 DYVMTGLA
+564 DYVVTGVG
-572 ATVEGVAL
+572 ATVEGVTI
-580 PQVPDQPI
+580 PEVKDQPV
-588 NLWLTMDNSTDGGWL
+588 NLWLNVDNSTDGGWI

-609 VIQPLSLELG
+609 ELKPLSLDLA
-619 VRLGNIALAPLAPA
+619 VRMGNVALAPWAPA
-633 VRNASP
+633 VRNAAP
-639 MTLLDGRLAA
+639 ILLLDGRLGAS
-649 DAQIHVKEKNGAVD
+649 AQIHVSEKGGAID
-663 ASATA
+663 AYATG

-678 RDESLKPALDIALQS
+678 RDEAQKPALDIALQS
-693 LHVTADRLAM
+693 LRLTADRLAM
-703 GPGQSNFTL
+703 GPGKSNFTL

-718 GNGKLDLKGAFTPQ
+718 GDGALNMKGAFTPQ
-732 PLTLKTSVDLSELNV
+732 PLTLSSSVDLSDLNV
-747 ASFAPYAASSLNA
+747 APFAPYAAGSLNA
-760 TVRAITLGAKGNAEF
+760 TVRAITLAAKGDVAF
-775 AAAAGSAPMKASWKG
+775 AAATGNAPMRVNWKG
-790 GVEVTGVDLQD
+790 GVDITGVDLQD

-813 LGFTGMDISVAGDK
+813 LAFAGMDVSVAGDK
-827 IGAKL
+827 VAAKL

-841 GRVLLN
+841 GRILLN

-876 RSAAPAPAAAPGKA
+876 RQAPAAPASSKSDANSDAGA
-890 SAMPDIS
+890 AMPDIS

-902 LTRGRMTFTDR
+902 LSRGRMTFTDR
-913 FVKPNYVAELSS
+913 FVKPNYVAELSAI
-925 VEGSITAVSST
+925 EGAISAVSST

-956 ISGVVQPFA
+956 ISGIVQPFA
-965 KYLSLDLKASAKGV
+965 KYLTLDLKASAKGV

-1007 KIKDRALQATN
+1007 KIKNRALQASN

-1050 SRGNIDINLPISGS
+1050 SRGNIDINLPVSGS

-1071 VGGIVVRVLMN
+1071 VGGIVVRVLLN

-1102 EELSYVEFAPGSAAL
+1102 EELSYVEFAPGSAVL
-1117 TEDSQQRIDTLIK
+1117 TEDSIQRIDTLTK
-1130 ALVDRPAL
+1130 ALTERPAL

-1148 KTDVEGLR
+1148 KTDMEGLR
-1156 QAWVDAKIR
+1156 QAWVDAQIR
-1165 AAKAAATTP
+1165 AAKAADTAP

-1180 PAGVE
+1180 PAGVQ
-1185 VSGAERAKYLEE
+1185 VSAAERAKYLED
-1197 VYDDTDLKDK
+1197 VYDDTDIKDK
-1207 PRNFIGMAK
+1207 PRNFVGMAK
-1216 SVPPEQMEEM
+1216 SVPAEQMESM
-1226 LRAAAPV
+1226 LRGVAPV

-1263 FIVAP
+1263 FIIAP
-1268 QLDTDGIKDE
+1268 QLDADGIKDE
-1278 GLPSRVD
+1278 GQPSRVD

>member
-1 MPLRMP
+1 
-7 KLRLTRRVGK
+7 
-17 ILLGIV
+17 
-23 AFVLILFGVAAWQVP
+23 
-38 KVLHNVLVQDVSKM
+38 
-52 IGREVSVG
+52 
-60 DISFNPFTLTVR
+60 
-72 ARDLAVAQP
+72 
-81 DSQTPLLKLAEL
+81 
-93 DVSAAW
+93 
-99 SSLFWFAP
+99 
-107 VVDRLTLR
+107 
-115 EPNIA
+115 
-120 IVREDVTRFNF
+120 
-131 SDIQQRV
+131 
-138 AELSAAQP
+138 
-146 EEPPKKPDEGL
+146 
-157 PRFSL
+157 
-162 NNMVIENGTIT
+162 MVIENGTIT

-221 NGVARPFDV
+221 NGVARPFDK

-288 LGLRRLDLRDTTGEN
+288 LGLRRLDLRDTAGAN
-303 LAAWSALTVT
+303 LVAWSALTVT
-313 RLELEPIARHVYV
+313 RLELEPIARHAYV

-333 PQIHVRRYANEHLNW
+333 PQIHVRRYANANLNW

-369 DKLRKASGLDPAA
+369 DKLRKASGLDPA
-382 KAGDKTVA
+382 KAG
-390 AAAAPGAAAKAAAP
+390 GKAGPVAAP
-404 AAGKAAAPA
+404 AQPQAQGAPA
-413 ATNAAGKAAAPAA
+413 AAGA
-426 TNAAGKATAAESAS
+426 TSDPSA
-440 AAANATGKAAASAVA
+440 K
-455 DAADKTSTPAPVAAN
+455 
-470 ASASAES
+470 
-477 GAKAAAP
+477 
-484 AAGPATGAAPAA
+484 GAAPAA
-496 SASSAA
+496 AAAAAGA
-502 PATSSAATPAP
+502 PAAGAPAAGTPVAP
-513 RAAPAGTAPAAPAT
+513 PATTPAGTPAVDAAAPQPAPAPA
-527 ADAAPKP
+527 
-534 EAAPTEW
+534 EW

-580 PQVPDQPI
+580 PQVSGQPI

-609 VIQPLSLELG
+609 VLKPLSLELG

-633 VRNASP
+633 VRNAAP
-639 MTLLDGRLAA
+639 IALLDGRLAA
-649 DAQIHVKEKNGAVD
+649 RAQVHVKETNGAVD
-663 ASATA
+663 ASASA

-678 RDESLKPALDIALQS
+678 RDESLKPAVDIALQS
-693 LHVTADRLAM
+693 LRVTADRLAM

-732 PLTLKTSVDLSELNV
+732 PLTVKTSVDLSELNV

-801 RVNNDDFLNWKR
+801 RVNKDDFLNWKR

-876 RSAAPAPAAAPGKA
+876 RSAAPPPAAPAAKGGGG
-890 SAMPDIS
+890 MPDIS

-902 LTRGRMTFTDR
+902 LNRGRMTFTDR

-925 VEGSITAVSST
+925 IEGSITAVSST

-1071 VGGIVVRVLMN
+1071 VGGIVVRVLLN

-1117 TEDSQQRIDTLIK
+1117 TEDSLQRIDTLTK
-1130 ALVDRPAL
+1130 ALTDRPAL

-1148 KTDVEGLR
+1148 KTDMEGLR

-1165 AAKAAATTP
+1165 AAKAADVAP

-1197 VYDDTDLKDK
+1197 VYDDTDIKDK
-1207 PRNFIGMAK
+1207 PRNFIGMSK
-1216 SVPPEQMEEM
+1216 SVPAAQMEEM
-1226 LRAAAPV
+1226 LRSVAPV

-1268 QLDTDGIKDE
+1268 QLDADGIKDE
-1278 GLPSRVD
+1278 GQPSRVD

>member
-7 KLRLTRRVGK
+7 KFRFTRRLGK
-17 ILLGIV
+17 ILLGVV
-23 AFVLILFGVAAWQVP
+23 AVVLILCGVAAWQVP
-38 KVLHNVLVQDVSKM
+38 KVLHNVLTEDVAKM
-52 IGREVSVG
+52 LGRDVAVG
-60 DISFNPFTLTVR
+60 KITFNPFTLTVR

-81 DSQTPLLKLAEL
+81 GSQTPLFTASEVN
-93 DVSAAW
+93 VSAAW

-107 VVDRLTLR
+107 VVDRFTLR
-115 EPNIA
+115 SPTLS

-131 SDIQQRV
+131 SDVQQRV
-138 AELSAAQP
+138 AEMTAP
-146 EEPPKKPDEGL
+146 KPDEPPKPEEGL

-162 NNMVIENGTIT
+162 NNMVIEGGVVT

-181 KQVVDELGVGVPFI
+181 KQVIDELAVGVPFI

-201 TDIDVQPRVH
+201 TDIDVQPRLH

-221 NGVARPFDV
+221 TGVARPFDK

-237 VAFNGLQLEKWAD
+237 VAFTGLQLEKWAD
-250 VWPMPLPFKVESALL
+250 VWPMPLPFKLERALL
-265 DSNLQVVFEQP
+265 DSNLQIVFEQP

-288 LGLRRLDLRDTTGEN
+288 LGLRQFDLRDSAGES
-303 LAAWSALTVT
+303 LAGWSALTVT
-313 RLELEPIARHVYV
+313 RLELEPIARQVYV
-326 GEVGLWA
+326 GGVDLWA
-333 PQIHVRRYANEHLNW
+333 PQVYARRYSNQHLNW
-348 LDVVAGLKR
+348 QD
-357 LGGVEPTATPVA
+357 VA
-369 DKLRKASGLDPAA
+369 DKLKQLGGPAPAAKPAATPAAKPGATAAKPIAPDPAA
-382 KAGDKTVA
+382 KAA
-390 AAAAPGAAAKAAAP
+390 AEKG
-404 AAGKAAAPA
+404 APA
-413 ATNAAGKAAAPAA
+413 ATPV
-426 TNAAGKATAAESAS
+426 ATAGPAQ
-440 AAANATGKAAASAVA
+440 AAKPAVA
-455 DAADKTSTPAPVAAN
+455 DAAKPALAAAAGQASPPAASSPAP
-470 ASASAES
+470 SA
-477 GAKAAAP
+477 KP
-484 AAGPATGAAPAA
+484 DTGAASAPGGVPAA
-496 SASSAA
+496 TDTP
-502 PATSSAATPAP
+502 PADTPP
-513 RAAPAGTAPAAPAT
+513 KPAAPA
-527 ADAAPKP
+527 
-534 EAAPTEW
+534 EW
-541 KVELDAFNLH
+541 KVTLDAFNIH
-551 EGEVYVTDAVSKL
+551 EGELYVTDAISKL
-564 DYVMTGLA
+564 DYTLTGLA
-572 ATVEGVAL
+572 VTVEGVAL
-580 PQVPDQPI
+580 PQVKGEPI
-588 NLWLTMDNSTDGGWL
+588 NLWLTVDNSADGGWI

-609 VIQPLSLELG
+609 VLQPLSLELA
-619 VRLGNIALAPLAPA
+619 VRMGNVALAPFAPA
-633 VRNASP
+633 VRSLSP
-639 MTLLDGRLAA
+639 ILLQDGRLGLT
-649 DAQIHVKEKNGAVD
+649 AQVHVLDKNGAID
-663 ASATA
+663 ASATGVRA
-668 VQADLTQFKA
+668 ELAQFKA
-678 RDESLKPALDIALQS
+678 RDETLNPALDVALQQ
-693 LHVTADRLAM
+693 LVVTADRLAM
-703 GPGQSNFTL
+703 GPDASNFTL

-718 GNGKLDLKGAFTPQ
+718 GGGKLDLKGAFTPQ
-732 PLTLKTSVDLSELNV
+732 PLTLKTSVDLSGLNV
-747 ASFAPYAASSLNA
+747 ASFAPYFASSLNA
-760 TVRAITLGAKGNAEF
+760 TVRAVTLGAKGDAEF
-775 AAAAGSAPMKASWKG
+775 AAANGNAPMKAGWKG
-790 GVEVTGVDLQD
+790 GVEVTDVDLQD
-801 RVNNDDFLNWKR
+801 RVNKDDFLNWKR
-813 LGFTGMDISVAGDK
+813 LGLSGMNISVAGEK
-827 IGAKL
+827 IVAGL
-832 GDIALEDFY
+832 GDIALDDFY
-841 GRVLLN
+841 GRILLN

-876 RSAAPAPAAAPGKA
+876 RRAEPPAPAAKGGG
-890 SAMPDIS
+890 MPDIS
-897 VNSVT
+897 LNSVT

-925 VEGSITAVSST
+925 IDGSITAVSST

-965 KYLSLDLKASAKGV
+965 KFLSLDLKASAKGV

-1007 KIKDRALQATN
+1007 KIKDRALLATN

-1071 VGGIVVRVLMN
+1071 VGGIVVRVLLN

-1102 EELSYVEFAPGSAAL
+1102 EELSYVEFAPGSAVL
-1117 TEDSQQRIDTLIK
+1117 TEDTQQRIETLTK
-1130 ALVDRPAL
+1130 ALADRPAL
-1138 KMDISGRADP
+1138 KMDLSGRADP
-1148 KTDVEGLR
+1148 KTDQDGLR
-1156 QAWVDAKIR
+1156 QAWVDAQIR
-1165 AAKAAATTP
+1165 LAKARDVAP

-1185 VSGAERAKYLEE
+1185 VSGAERAKYLEK
-1197 VYDDTDLKDK
+1197 VYDDTDIKDK

-1268 QLDTDGIKDE
+1268 QLDADGIKDE

>member
-7 KLRLTRRVGK
+7 KFRFTRRLGK
-17 ILLGIV
+17 ILLGVV
-23 AFVLILFGVAAWQVP
+23 AVALILCGVAAWQVP
-38 KVLHNVLVQDVSKM
+38 KVLHNVLTQDVAKM
-52 IGREVSVG
+52 LGRDVAVG
-60 DISFNPFTLTVR
+60 KITFNPFTLTVR

-81 DSQTPLLKLAEL
+81 GSQTPLFTASEVN
-93 DVSAAW
+93 VSAAW

-107 VVDRLTLR
+107 VVDRFTLR
-115 EPNIA
+115 SPTLS

-131 SDIQQRV
+131 SDVQQRV
-138 AELSAAQP
+138 AEMTAP
-146 EEPPKKPDEGL
+146 KPDEPPKPDEGL

-162 NNMVIENGTIT
+162 NNMVIEGGVVT

-181 KQVVDELGVGVPFI
+181 KQVIDELAVGVPFI

-201 TDIDVQPRVH
+201 TDIDVQPRLH

-221 NGVARPFDV
+221 TGVARPFDK

-237 VAFNGLQLEKWAD
+237 VAFTGLQLEKWAD
-250 VWPMPLPFKVESALL
+250 VWPMPLPFKLERALL

-288 LGLRRLDLRDTTGEN
+288 LGLRQFDLRDSAGES
-303 LAAWSALTVT
+303 LAGWSALTVT
-313 RLELEPIARHVYV
+313 RLELEPIARQVYV
-326 GEVGLWA
+326 GGVDLWA
-333 PQIHVRRYANEHLNW
+333 PQVYARRYSNQHLNW
-348 LDVVAGLKR
+348 QD
-357 LGGVEPTATPVA
+357 VA
-369 DKLRKASGLDPAA
+369 DKLKQLSGPAPAAKSAATPAAKPGATAAKPAAGSATVAASDAAKPGVAKPIAPDPAA
-382 KAGDKTVA
+382 KAA
-390 AAAAPGAAAKAAAP
+390 AEKG
-404 AAGKAAAPA
+404 APA
-413 ATNAAGKAAAPAA
+413 ATPV
-426 TNAAGKATAAESAS
+426 ATAGPAQGA
-440 AAANATGKAAASAVA
+440 KPAVA
-455 DAADKTSTPAPVAAN
+455 DAAKPALAAAAGQASPPAASSPAP
-470 ASASAES
+470 SA
-477 GAKAAAP
+477 KP
-484 AAGPATGAAPAA
+484 DTGAA
-496 SASSAA
+496 SAPGGV
-502 PATSSAATPAP
+502 PATTDTPPADAP
-513 RAAPAGTAPAAPAT
+513 PKPAAPA
-527 ADAAPKP
+527 
-534 EAAPTEW
+534 EW
-541 KVELDAFNLH
+541 KVTLDAFNIH
-551 EGEVYVTDAVSKL
+551 EGELYVTDAISKL
-564 DYVMTGLA
+564 DYTLTGLA
-572 ATVEGVAL
+572 VTVEGVAL
-580 PQVPDQPI
+580 PQVKGEPI
-588 NLWLTMDNSTDGGWL
+588 NLWLTVDNSADGGWI

-609 VIQPLSLELG
+609 VLQPLSLELA
-619 VRLGNIALAPLAPA
+619 VRMGNVALAPFAPA
-633 VRNASP
+633 VRSLSP
-639 MTLLDGRLAA
+639 ILVQDGRLGLT
-649 DAQIHVKEKNGAVD
+649 AQVHVLDRNGAID
-663 ASATA
+663 ASATGVRA
-668 VQADLTQFKA
+668 ELAQFKA
-678 RDESLKPALDIALQS
+678 RDETLNPALDVALQQ
-693 LHVTADRLAM
+693 LVVTADRLAM
-703 GPGQSNFTL
+703 GPGASNFTL

-718 GNGKLDLKGAFTPQ
+718 GGGKLDLKGAFTPQ
-732 PLTLKTSVDLSELNV
+732 PLTLKTSVDLSGLNV
-747 ASFAPYAASSLNA
+747 ASFAPYFASSLNA
-760 TVRAITLGAKGNAEF
+760 TVRAVTLGAKGDAEF
-775 AAAAGSAPMKASWKG
+775 AAANGNAPMKAGWKG
-790 GVEVTGVDLQD
+790 GVEVTDVDLQD
-801 RVNNDDFLNWKR
+801 RVNKDDFLNWKR
-813 LGFTGMDISVAGDK
+813 LGLSGMNISVAGEK
-827 IGAKL
+827 IVAGL
-832 GDIALEDFY
+832 GDIALDDFY
-841 GRVLLN
+841 GRILLN

-876 RSAAPAPAAAPGKA
+876 RRAEPPAPAAKGGG
-890 SAMPDIS
+890 MPDIS
-897 VNSVT
+897 LNSVT

-925 VEGSITAVSST
+925 IDGSITAVSST

-965 KYLSLDLKASAKGV
+965 KFLSLDLKASAKGV

-1007 KIKDRALQATN
+1007 KIKDRALLATN

-1071 VGGIVVRVLMN
+1071 VGGIVVRVLLN

-1102 EELSYVEFAPGSAAL
+1102 EELSYVEFAPGSAVL
-1117 TEDSQQRIDTLIK
+1117 TEDTQQRIETLTK
-1130 ALVDRPAL
+1130 ALADRPAL
-1138 KMDISGRADP
+1138 KMDLSGRADP
-1148 KTDVEGLR
+1148 KTDQDGLR
-1156 QAWVDAKIR
+1156 QAWVDAQIR
-1165 AAKAAATTP
+1165 LAKARDVAP

-1185 VSGAERAKYLEE
+1185 VSGAERAKYLEK
-1197 VYDDTDLKDK
+1197 VYDDTDIKDK

-1226 LRAAAPV
+1226 VRAAAPV

-1268 QLDTDGIKDE
+1268 QLDADGIKDE

>member
-7 KLRLTRRVGK
+7 KFRFTRRLGK
-17 ILLGIV
+17 ILLGVV
-23 AFVLILFGVAAWQVP
+23 ATALILCGIAAWQVP
-38 KVLHNVLVQDVSKM
+38 KVLHNVLTQDVAKM
-52 IGREVSVG
+52 LGRDVAVG
-60 DISFNPFTLTVR
+60 KITFNPFTLTVR
-72 ARDLAVAQP
+72 AQDLAVAQP
-81 DSQTPLLKLAEL
+81 GSQTPLFTASEL

-99 SSLFWFAP
+99 TSLFWFAP
-107 VVDRLTLR
+107 VVDRFTLR
-115 EPNIA
+115 SPTLSL
-120 IVREDVTRFNF
+120 VREDVTRFNF
-131 SDIQQRV
+131 SDVQQRV
-138 AELSAAQP
+138 AEMTAP
-146 EEPPKKPDEGL
+146 KPDEPPKADEGL

-162 NNMVIENGTIT
+162 NNMVIEGGVIT

-181 KQVVDELGVGVPFI
+181 KQVVDELAIGVPFI

-201 TDIDVQPRVH
+201 TDIDVQPRLH

-221 NGVARPFDV
+221 TGVARPFDK

-237 VAFNGLQLEKWAD
+237 VAFSGLQLEKWAD
-250 VWPMPLPFKVESALL
+250 VWPMPLPFKLERALL

-288 LGLRRLDLRDTTGEN
+288 LGLRQFDLRDSAGES

-313 RLELEPIARHVYV
+313 RLELEPIARQVYV
-326 GEVGLWA
+326 GGVDLWA
-333 PQIHVRRYANEHLNW
+333 PQVYARRYSNQRLNW
-348 LDVVAGLKR
+348 QDVVDKLKQ
-357 LGGVEPTATPVA
+357 LGGPAPTAQPAAMTAAKPA
-369 DKLRKASGLDPAA
+369 ATDPAQAA
-382 KAGDKTVA
+382 KPAPA
-390 AAAAPGAAAKAAAP
+390 AAAQAAQ
-404 AAGKAAAPA
+404 
-413 ATNAAGKAAAPAA
+413 
-426 TNAAGKATAAESAS
+426 
-440 AAANATGKAAASAVA
+440 AAAS
-455 DAADKTSTPAPVAAN
+455 SP
-470 ASASAES
+470 
-477 GAKAAAP
+477 
-484 AAGPATGAAPAA
+484 
-496 SASSAA
+496 
-502 PATSSAATPAP
+502 
-513 RAAPAGTAPAAPAT
+513 APAAPAAAST
-527 ADAAPKP
+527 PNDASPAAATSDAPPAADAPPKP
-534 EAAPTEW
+534 AASAEW
-541 KVELDAFNLH
+541 KVTLDAFNIH
-551 EGEVYVTDAVSKL
+551 EGELYVTDAISKL
-564 DYVMTGLA
+564 DYTLTGLA
-572 ATVEGVAL
+572 VTVEGVAL
-580 PQVPDQPI
+580 PQVKGEPI
-588 NLWLTMDNSTDGGWL
+588 NLWLTVDNSTDGGWI

-609 VIQPLSLELG
+609 VLQPLSLELAL
-619 VRLGNIALAPLAPA
+619 RMGNVALAPFAPA
-633 VRNASP
+633 VRSLSP
-639 MTLLDGRLAA
+639 ILLQDGRLGLT
-649 DAQIHVKEKNGAVD
+649 AQVHVLDRNGVID
-663 ASATA
+663 ASATGVRA
-668 VQADLTQFKA
+668 ELAQFKA
-678 RDESLKPALDIALQS
+678 RDETLNPALDVALQQ
-693 LHVTADRLAM
+693 LVVTADRLAM
-703 GPGQSNFTL
+703 GPGASNFTL

-718 GNGKLDLKGAFTPQ
+718 GGGKLDLKGAFTPQ
-732 PLTLKTSVDLSELNV
+732 PLSVKTSVDLSGLNV
-747 ASFAPYAASSLNA
+747 ASFAPYFASSLNA
-760 TVRAITLGAKGNAEF
+760 TVRAITLGAKGDAEF
-775 AAAAGSAPMKASWKG
+775 AAANGSAPMKAGWKG
-790 GVEVTGVDLQD
+790 GVDITDVDLQD
-801 RVNNDDFLNWKR
+801 RVNKDDFLNWKR
-813 LGFTGMDISVAGDK
+813 LGLSGMNVSVAGEK
-827 IGAKL
+827 IVAGL
-832 GDIALEDFY
+832 GDIALDDFY
-841 GRVLLN
+841 GRILLN

-876 RSAAPAPAAAPGKA
+876 RRAEPPAPAAKGGG
-890 SAMPDIS
+890 MPDIS
-897 VNSVT
+897 LNSVT

-925 VEGSITAVSST
+925 IDGSITAVSST

-1007 KIKDRALQATN
+1007 KIKDRALLATN

-1071 VGGIVVRVLMN
+1071 VGGIVVRVLLN

-1117 TEDSQQRIDTLIK
+1117 TDDTLQRIDTLTK

-1138 KMDISGRADP
+1138 KMDLSGRADP
-1148 KTDVEGLR
+1148 KTDLDGLR
-1156 QAWVDAKIR
+1156 QAWVDAQIR
-1165 AAKAAATTP
+1165 LAKARDVAP

-1185 VSGAERAKYLEE
+1185 VSGAERAKYLEK

-1216 SVPPEQMEEM
+1216 SVPPQRMEEM

-1268 QLDTDGIKDE
+1268 QLDADGIKDE

>member
-7 KLRLTRRVGK
+7 KFRFTRRLGK
-17 ILLGIV
+17 ILLGVV
-23 AFVLILFGVAAWQVP
+23 AVALILCGVAAWQVP
-38 KVLHNVLVQDVSKM
+38 KVLHDVLTQDVAKM
-52 IGREVSVG
+52 LGRDVAVG
-60 DISFNPFTLTVR
+60 KITFNPFTLTVR

-81 DSQTPLLKLAEL
+81 GSQTPLFTASEVN
-93 DVSAAW
+93 VSAAW

-107 VVDRLTLR
+107 VVDRFTLR
-115 EPNIA
+115 SPTLS

-131 SDIQQRV
+131 SDVQQRV
-138 AELSAAQP
+138 AEMTAP
-146 EEPPKKPDEGL
+146 KPDEPPKPDEGL

-162 NNMVIENGTIT
+162 NNMVIEGGVVT

-181 KQVVDELGVGVPFI
+181 KQVIDELAVGVPFI

-201 TDIDVQPRVH
+201 TDIDVQPRLH

-221 NGVARPFDV
+221 TGVARPFDK

-237 VAFNGLQLEKWAD
+237 VAFTGLQLEKWAD
-250 VWPMPLPFKVESALL
+250 VWPMPLPFKLERALL
-265 DSNLQVVFEQP
+265 DSNLQIVFEQP

-288 LGLRRLDLRDTTGEN
+288 LGLRQFDLRDSAGES
-303 LAAWSALTVT
+303 LAGWSALTVT
-313 RLELEPIARHVYV
+313 RLELEPIARQVYV
-326 GEVGLWA
+326 GGVDLWA
-333 PQIHVRRYANEHLNW
+333 PQVYARRYSNQHLNW
-348 LDVVAGLKR
+348 QD
-357 LGGVEPTATPVA
+357 VA
-369 DKLRKASGLDPAA
+369 DKLKQLGGPAPTAKPAATPAAKPGATAAKPIAPDPAA
-382 KAGDKTVA
+382 KAA
-390 AAAAPGAAAKAAAP
+390 AEKG
-404 AAGKAAAPA
+404 APA
-413 ATNAAGKAAAPAA
+413 ATPV
-426 TNAAGKATAAESAS
+426 ATAGPAQ
-440 AAANATGKAAASAVA
+440 AAKPAVA
-455 DAADKTSTPAPVAAN
+455 DAAKPALAAAAGQASPPAASSPAP
-470 ASASAES
+470 SA
-477 GAKAAAP
+477 KP
-484 AAGPATGAAPAA
+484 DTGAASAPGGVPAA
-496 SASSAA
+496 TDTP
-502 PATSSAATPAP
+502 PADTPP
-513 RAAPAGTAPAAPAT
+513 KPAAPA
-527 ADAAPKP
+527 
-534 EAAPTEW
+534 EW
-541 KVELDAFNLH
+541 KVTLDAFNIH
-551 EGEVYVTDAVSKL
+551 EGELYVTDAISKL
-564 DYVMTGLA
+564 DYTLTGLA
-572 ATVEGVAL
+572 VTVEGVAL
-580 PQVPDQPI
+580 PQVKGEPI
-588 NLWLTMDNSTDGGWL
+588 NLWLTVDNSTDGGWI

-609 VIQPLSLELG
+609 VLQPLSLELA
-619 VRLGNIALAPLAPA
+619 VRMGNVALAPFAPA
-633 VRNASP
+633 VRSLSP
-639 MTLLDGRLAA
+639 ILLQDGRLGLT
-649 DAQIHVKEKNGAVD
+649 AQVHMLDKNGAID
-663 ASATA
+663 ASATGVRA
-668 VQADLTQFKA
+668 ELAQFKA
-678 RDESLKPALDIALQS
+678 RDETLNPALDVALQQ
-693 LHVTADRLAM
+693 LVVTADRLAM
-703 GPGQSNFTL
+703 GPGASNFTL

-718 GNGKLDLKGAFTPQ
+718 GGGKLDLKGAFTPQ
-732 PLTLKTSVDLSELNV
+732 PLTLKTSVDLSGLNV
-747 ASFAPYAASSLNA
+747 ASFAPYFASSLNA
-760 TVRAITLGAKGNAEF
+760 TVRAVTLGAKGDAEF
-775 AAAAGSAPMKASWKG
+775 AAANGNAPMKAGWKG
-790 GVEVTGVDLQD
+790 GVEVTDVDLQD
-801 RVNNDDFLNWKR
+801 RVNKDDFLNWKR
-813 LGFTGMDISVAGDK
+813 LGLSGMNISVAGEK
-827 IGAKL
+827 IVAGL
-832 GDIALEDFY
+832 GDIALDDFY
-841 GRVLLN
+841 GRILLN

-876 RSAAPAPAAAPGKA
+876 RRAEPPAPAAKGGG
-890 SAMPDIS
+890 MPDIS
-897 VNSVT
+897 LNSVT

-925 VEGSITAVSST
+925 IDGSITAVSST

-965 KYLSLDLKASAKGV
+965 KFLSLDLKASAKGV

-1007 KIKDRALQATN
+1007 KIKDRALLATN

-1071 VGGIVVRVLMN
+1071 VGGIVVRVLLN

-1102 EELSYVEFAPGSAAL
+1102 EELSYVEFAPGSAVL
-1117 TEDSQQRIDTLIK
+1117 TEDTQQRIETLTK
-1130 ALVDRPAL
+1130 ALADRPAL
-1138 KMDISGRADP
+1138 KMDLSGRADP
-1148 KTDVEGLR
+1148 KTDQDGLR
-1156 QAWVDAKIR
+1156 QAWVDAQIR
-1165 AAKAAATTP
+1165 LAKARDVAP

-1185 VSGAERAKYLEE
+1185 VSGAERAKYLEK
-1197 VYDDTDLKDK
+1197 VYDDTDIKDK

-1268 QLDTDGIKDE
+1268 QLDADGIKDE